1 MAQATVK
8 DTTGYVNYVYNI
20 SARGTTEVAS
30 QLLGLSGM
38 ATNILGQLAFQTNSY
53 ISTTEGALLSM
64 GVIATAG
71 LTKAT
76 QQAMEFDQALS
87 TIGAIS
93 GQTRGEV
100 TKLGDDA
107 MAMSNKFGVA
117 VSEMTEGME
126 SLARAGVSQGNMT
139 AILEEAMGLSKLE
152 GLTLDTAINDLI
164 STTNLLDTQGLDSSS
179 TEYADAVR
187 YQNQKITA
195 TSEAA
200 PIGAQDIIHTLEH
213 IGGYASSTN
222 LDQDDLYAVIAQL
235 GSKGTKSEMAG
246 TSLRAFIAAGQK
258 DTAQRALNRIGLNV
272 KDLWKNDDTIMSITD
287 MKDVLDEA
295 MESRGYTQQEKLEF
309 YSDFAGYKQANQI
322 MKIDT
327 QSAREFKEKIDHSW
341 NMGQK
346 IAQVIG
352 TAETHVQGLIQAG
365 TNLLTKVGE
374 PFLPI
379 ISTIA
384 VTLKTGIDI
393 INAIPGSNLIIAG
406 GLILVSVK
414 AISTIFNK
422 IAPQILAAKGNI
434 GSMREFFDSIVKSL
448 KESYTLI
455 KNINNTDWI
464 KRQAHINEVNHITND
479 DKMRYWQD
487 QTGKKLYG
495 MTDVYRLEKE
505 HGFKNNQ
512 KYIDWKMRENYKTK
526 KSRNERNETQNEPT
540 GTTESSNNRK
550 NNKKSDCCDSII
562 QVMKEGF
569 INQISNANTIKD
581 RVVDIYGF
589 LSNSAID
596 KSVIDDLKTNIFSV
610 YVTNMGD
617 SGSSGGGSQDSKSV
631 DSSKSNTRTSSSSP
645 KSGTKLFTKGR
656 LDQAKVDKFIDDF
669 HVNFGFDTS
678 TNEGR
683 KTQEMLNNYAKD
695 ILRDNFK
702 HHRNKL
708 TGQKREVLQKI
719 IDNEKKAED
728 QPYRRSVTTLGA
740 EKFDSI
746 LASYSNAK
754 SYAIEDNA
762 KVYSAEDVAEI
773 PDAFRRSIR
782 YKPENETA
790 DDSLADLGFDYIKPR
805 HSLLDS
811 RKIVKGFDYTK
822 ARDNLRDSGKFFI
835 ALANLGDVNLDD
847 VDMTKSTYRSKIRD
861 QIVSTLKS
869 NDKEKIK
876 KVYYANEKITE
887 ALSTNIG
894 YHYVNDLNTT
904 AREDFMKSVK
914 LESTGNPYIDMVN
927 YFDARNQGKITDTKI
942 EDDLDK
948 IKILGNIVY
957 ADKDKMN
964 INSEYPYRRDLG
976 KGPNIKNQVNAGIEK
991 ALKMQGTKGYG
1002 GIASHIKK
1010 ITDSYVEMA
1019 VRDDILEMQKEM
1031 EKETGEKVS
1040 ISDVIK
1046 ATPSLVSPNRF
1057 KINHRVYDDIGK
1069 ESPDLLNKE
1078 DTIYNGLRA
1087 LHNKNIGGNEEYR
1100 NRTFG
1105 ENDFGQLERFKLV
1118 FADEKPGVYYEKER
1132 EELSNLSFQSLLA
1145 LIQPPEITKA
1155 AEDIGP
1161 KTIGGN
1167 NTGTKNVGV
1176 AEVRNLPYL
1185 FEGTPIQNM
1194 GMRLPTHGAKM
1205 DNTAVMGTA
1214 YISPESALGDF
1225 NPKIIKDD
1233 TGEPVAQEVEVLK
1246 GFIRN
1251 DRGRYHEA
1259 TNWALTQSR
1268 NREEMRKRQEVAFG
1282 SIAQNYGISRQ
1293 DIMQMPLTQSQ
1304 KERIEELYGQQDF
1317 VDIKQYIEENGEDA
1331 FKQLRGQMSLHK
1343 FDYDYD
1349 TGKLVDNGE
1358 MFTIKVTPEEY
1369 KRRLKANL
1377 IYKDEGDYG
1386 ILSENKNKKTGE
1398 ETYTIHDFDALHYSY
1413 NDIKRRVLLEDF
1425 VRAKELES
1433 HNDFMTKNGDY
1444 ISEYLGADGPYTV
1457 IPDLVKADKDLQDY
1471 DFYISE
1477 KLSPDDIAE
1486 KLLDAPINQIDTLL
1500 HTIYSYNKKLYNKV
1514 IDSVKTKRIEEQGNI
1529 KEIES
1534 RKEDVRSELERFD
1547 SALNIVDNI
1556 FPNLKNIL
1564 SNKEKK
1570 EYMKLLSESD
1580 RPMDELMVIAQRHGV
1595 NVGGINLDSPENLS
1609 TSLYNDD
1616 DYYNDI
1622 EYDFVDAMNQSE
1634 LPDVTSFDVATVS
1647 DEITAEF
1654 LEALGDTLVYD
1665 TRNLVSPIGQDA
1677 GENRIEKINKI
1688 LNTDINK
1695 DRLKD
1700 YQAVNDYFNIANAMA
1715 LMFGDKKTVIEPI
1728 QDSFLSGIDVSS
1740 FNNIGTNLKNK
1751 TQIGGYEKELIQD
1764 SFLSEID
1771 VSSFNNIGTNL
1782 KNKTHQAINDYSNVA
1797 NAMAFTFGDEDS
1809 FIKTFD
1815 IPNIDIPNI
1824 DPSINA
1830 PKYLDPNLVWKE
1842 TSPGADEEPTVMDV
1856 DHFGMPGMHPD
1867 TFNNMNIFDEKQ
1879 KEIQKYLTKMWNNAF
1894 NAEIEKFDQ
1903 KTWDK
1908 LLELGVD
1915 KETINGV
1922 IYNASMHNRAKHLGN
1937 IEDVTQTHNAP
1948 FVMTEQIRNFINS
1961 FDNQNSNHK
1970 TQVGGY
1976 EKEPTVMDVDEFDA
1990 SKYIYDNFVENFNID
2005 DYNQTTPKKT
2015 PISFAKNIKGETYV
2029 KTLKDVLYDF
2039 TSGIESDKKND
2050 LNNAAEMYTSAKEHD
2065 IGSSDLGLFL
2075 GRALLL
2081 TGKEDDALSEL
2092 LDSQEKSPRA
2102 GILASLIQLQQN
2114 NVEEAVKTLNLVKQQ
2129 HAGNE
2134 KIINE
2139 ANSILS
2145 QILPQDNARKTFPNL
2160 SDDEDY
2166 KKAVGVGPSQ
2176 NIPQPRPDPEH
2187 YDEWLNG
2194 QDNARKT
2201 VIEPMQDSFLSG
2213 IDVSLFNNIGT
2224 DLKNKKQ
2231 VGGYEQGREI
2241 VDNIKQRL
2249 DNFISPKIDK
2259 MYKRFGNHDNSKVSD
2274 KLDDWSGK
2282 LIDATDTLQGFS
2294 VYLKE
2299 ASELF
2304 PPLSIAVLGLEGIIT
2319 TVTKINKG
2327 TQALNSFLDIGD
2339 RLKDG
2344 KQVKILNKVFSSNNN
2359 AGKML
2364 ISATGMVGEAFE
2376 TLTTIFWKFLGPIAL
2391 ITAGLIAIKGAL
2403 DWSYQ
2408 SHQKYLKS
2416 LEEDQKEHRS
2426 KAKGLQRTNENA
2438 QELAR
2443 NNRAPRQQA
2452 ALDRNAQL
2460 AQIRLDNANMTRSHG
2475 AIEITRQKNDTLWGD
2490 YGIAAGL
2497 GKLQGNYESTASEYD
2512 GTTGQVR
2519 RIKEATLANPFSS
2532 EAMNQVSSYYD
2543 ANQLAFGV
2551 MDEYK
2556 DELGKLYDSETSAML
2571 KYHSDDVRGSPEFN
2585 KALDDFVQAT
2595 GITRD
2600 HAKQYLDYMQ
2610 TEHEVDKATQAMQ
2623 AQADQISANTELK
2636 VQAIAFGG
2644 NPADVLGL
2652 NGIEAQQG
2660 AMIKAQA
2667 DMIKMELSGQLW
2679 WKAVWATITTPIKL
2693 ILSPIFIIV
2702 DLLNAIW
2709 SLMTGNIG
2717 GAFESGGR
2725 AASRLNVFGEA
2736 ATYWGAWAE
2745 TEGTDFSAIGQSA
2758 TDSYNRTNYGN
2769 VEQSA
2774 SGGYHP
2780 THYLDANAS
2789 QDRRESVGGGYSG
2802 GQPPRGGY
2810 SDHRESQTHYT
2821 NANRGSYHFM
2831 NSGGGPGEGGGIQF
2845 NPLGAITGLLSSILG
2860 VLVNGLLIGGGIYGI
2875 YKLIKSDFNF
2885 KDLGAGILNTIKDK
2899 GSSLL
2904 YDVFEVDGISSKATD
2919 ILGKFFNLDGIK
2931 KRVSGISAPA
2941 TEDEKGNLTRYG
2953 QLVKAKEDFLAN
2965 NAWGNYLGEKLMPDD
2980 FSDKKRKT
2988 MNKKDRDYLNKRY
3001 GLGFDFDER
3010 DELGRRKY
3018 RTAKQK
3024 NKAIR
3029 QKLDSQG
3036 VEWDDAMSDLH
3047 NNRYM
3052 GKSLKDRVTNT
3063 VRSYA
3068 DPWREYLG
3076 NQYETRKQNFKD
3088 NVNGYV
3094 GGLQEEAERYR
3105 AGDIREEDLSD
3116 GARLYARGLDI
3127 KDQIFGKASQT
3138 DFSALINNPA
3148 EFLSD
3153 PRNIEKMG
3161 KDIYSNYKNKY
3172 QKAKEDPAAQEE
3184 YDWYKE
3190 GGAMRFMD
3198 LSRENKIRA
3207 IGDKLSGIKTGMFGM
3222 EEGESVREMLKN
3234 PERTI
3239 EVLQNARKSIQ
3250 ENGWME
3256 SLGLDEDFGVSDA
3269 VKDKVSGFFDKIKE
3283 GAEEGIDDDEK
3294 GGNGGLIER
3303 AKKKLAG
3310 LFGFGKEEETPES
3323 EPTTAD
3329 KDPNSLKN
3337 IIKNK
3342 DKDPKAYAKYLEMNK
3357 ADHDVGAPLL
3367 GNEERYSVLG
3377 GEKPDELANMSYKE
3391 RIQYMKD
3398 QAEITKARMGDPFIK
3413 EETPGAVAEEPSIMD
3428 IADTYS
3434 LSDIADNFGM
3444 NKGGSIGDII
3454 DKVGGGKKNPLSK
3467 IGQKGKGALGKL
3479 GGKKGIGGLAK
3490 GGVGKLAKGGIG
3502 KAVSGIGGKAVSK
3515 IGSKLASKG
3524 IAQIGSKVLGGALI
3538 ASGIGAPLGLLLE
3551 SPIGGMLIEGA
3562 MDLGGKALGAIGGA
3576 ASGLLGG
3583 IGGLLGFGK
3592 KTHYQQAGGKGMNP
3606 LGMMMPGIGLAG
3618 AIAGGVGSLFGGN
3631 THNMGAAGNVG
3642 LMKMISPLTMGV
3654 GLLGSIFKNNRDHKN
3669 QSTSIG
3675 DLAKNILKNLIDG
3688 NKEKSNNNSSGGNIT
3703 IQNINI
3709 NTADDPEA
3717 IKAMFLELLIEL
3729 QEQVNPRIVSRTVG
3743 QSPTNSSTT
3752 TDTSLTDTSTTD
3764 TSTTNE
3770 NQNNNGT
3777 NT

>member
-71 LTKAT
+71 FTKAT

-352 TAETHVQGLIQAG
+352 TAETHVQGLMQAG

-393 INAIPGSNLIIAG
+393 INAIPGSNLVIAG

-512 KYIDWKMRENYKTK
+512 EYIDWKMRENYKTK

-540 GTTESSNNRK
+540 GATESSNNRK

-569 INQISNANTIKD
+569 VNQISNANTIKD
-581 RVVDIYGF
+581 RVIDIYGF

-596 KSVIDDLKTNIFSV
+596 KSIIDDLKTNIFSV

-631 DSSKSNTRTSSSSP
+631 DSSKSNTQTSSSSP

-669 HVNFGFDTS
+669 DVDFGFDQS

-728 QPYRRSVTTLGA
+728 QPYRRSVNTLGV

-746 LASYSNAK
+746 LASHS
-754 SYAIEDNA
+754 DA
-762 KVYSAEDVAEI
+762 KVYSAEDLAEM

-782 YKPENETA
+782 YKSENETA
-790 DDSLADLGFDYIKPR
+790 DDSLADLGSDYIKPGDK
-805 HSLLDS
+805 LLDNS
-811 RKIVKGFDYTK
+811 KSVIGFDYTK

-847 VDMTKSTYRSKIRD
+847 VNMDDSTYRSQIRD

-876 KVYYANEKITE
+876 KVFNANEKITE

-894 YHYVNDLNTT
+894 YHYVNDLSTD

-964 INSEYPYRRDLG
+964 INSEYPYRRDWG

-1002 GIASHIKK
+1002 GIGSYIKK
-1010 ITDSYVEMA
+1010 ITDTYVEMA
-1019 VRDDILEMQKEM
+1019 VQDDILEMQKEM
-1031 EKETGEKVS
+1031 EKETGKKVS

-1046 ATPSLVSPNRF
+1046 ATPSLAYPNRF

-1105 ENDFGQLERFKLV
+1105 ENDFGQLEHFKLV

-1225 NPKIIKDD
+1225 NSKIIKDD

-1282 SIAQNYGISRQ
+1282 SIAQKYGISRQ

-1358 MFTIKVTPEEY
+1358 MFTIKVTPQEY
-1369 KRRLKANL
+1369 KKRLKANL

-1386 ILSENKNKKTGE
+1386 ILSVNKNKKTGE

-1413 NDIKRRVLLEDF
+1413 NDIKRRVLLEDV

-1457 IPDLVKADKDLQDY
+1457 IPDLVKANKDLQDY
-1471 DFYISE
+1471 NFNISE

-1486 KLLDAPINQIDTLL
+1486 ELLDAPINQIDTLL

-1514 IDSVKTKRIEEQGNI
+1514 IDSVKTKRIEEQSNI
-1529 KEIES
+1529 KKIES

-1547 SALNIVDNI
+1547 NALNIVDNI

-1595 NVGGINLDSPENLS
+1595 NVGGINSDSPENLS
-1609 TSLYNDD
+1609 TSLYNND
-1616 DYYNDI
+1616 DYNNDI
-1622 EYDFVDAMNQSE
+1622 EYDFIDAMNQSE
-1634 LPDVTSFDVATVS
+1634 LPDVTIFDVATVS

-1654 LEALGDTLVYD
+1654 LEALNDTLVYD

-1700 YQAVNDYFNIANAMA
+1700 YQATNDYFNVKNAMA
-1715 LMFGDKKTVIEPI
+1715 FTFGDKKTVIEPM

-1751 TQIGGYEKELIQD
+1751 TQIGGYEKELMQD
-1764 SFLSEID
+1764 SFLSGID

-1782 KNKTHQAINDYSNVA
+1782 
-1797 NAMAFTFGDEDS
+1797 
-1809 FIKTFD
+1809 
-1815 IPNIDIPNI
+1815 
-1824 DPSINA
+1824 
-1830 PKYLDPNLVWKE
+1830 
-1842 TSPGADEEPTVMDV
+1842 
-1856 DHFGMPGMHPD
+1856 
-1867 TFNNMNIFDEKQ
+1867 
-1879 KEIQKYLTKMWNNAF
+1879 
-1894 NAEIEKFDQ
+1894 
-1903 KTWDK
+1903 
-1908 LLELGVD
+1908 
-1915 KETINGV
+1915 
-1922 IYNASMHNRAKHLGN
+1922 
-1937 IEDVTQTHNAP
+1937 
-1948 FVMTEQIRNFINS
+1948 
-1961 FDNQNSNHK
+1961 NHK

-1976 EKEPTVMDVDEFDA
+1976 EKEPTVMDIDEFDA
-1990 SKYIYDNFVENFNID
+1990 SAYIYDNFVKNFNID

-2029 KTLKDVLYDF
+2029 KILKDMLYDF
-2039 TSGIESDKKND
+2039 KAGIASDKKNNF
-2050 LNNAAEMYTSAKEHD
+2050 NNAVKMYTNAKEYD

-2145 QILPQDNARKTFPNL
+2145 QILPQDNARKTFTNL

-2187 YDEWLNG
+2187 YDELLNG

-2274 KLDDWSGK
+2274 KLGDWSGK
-2282 LIDATDTLQGFS
+2282 LTDATDTLQGFS

-2327 TQALNSFLDIGD
+2327 TQALNSFLSIGD
-2339 RLKDG
+2339 RLKSG
-2344 KQVKILNKVFSSNNN
+2344 EQIKILNKVFSSNNN

-2364 ISATGMVGEAFE
+2364 MSATGMVGEAFE
-2376 TLTTIFWKFLGPIAL
+2376 TLTTIFWEFLGPIAL

-2416 LEEDQKEHRS
+2416 LEEDQKEYRS
-2426 KAKGLQRTNENA
+2426 KAKGLQTTNENA

-2532 EAMNQVSSYYD
+2532 DAMNQVSSYYD

-2585 KALDDFVQAT
+2585 KALDDFVEAT

-2774 SGGYHP
+2774 LGGYHP

-2845 NPLGAITGLLSSILG
+2845 NPLGTITGLLSSILG

-3283 GAEEGIDDDEK
+3283 GAEEGIDDDDKK

-3398 QAEITKARMGDPFIK
+3398 QAEIAKVRMGDPFIK

-3454 DKVGGGKKNPLSK
+3454 DKVGGGKKSPLSK
-3467 IGQKGKGALGKL
+3467 IGQKGKEVLGKS

-3592 KTHYQQAGGKGMNP
+3592 KTHYQQAGGRGMNP

-3618 AIAGGVGSLFGGN
+3618 AIAGGIGSLFGGN

-3642 LMKMISPLTMGV
+3642 LMKMINPLTMGV
-3654 GLLGSIFKNNRDHKN
+3654 GLLDSIFRNNKDHKN

-3743 QSPTNSSTT
+3743 QSPNNSSTT

>member
-1 MAQATVK
+1 MGEDEYTLGHGQIFIELSRDDENKTAE
-8 DTTGYVNYVYNI
+8 I
-20 SARGTTEVAS
+20 
-30 QLLGLSGM
+30 LL
-38 ATNILGQLAFQTNSY
+38 
-53 ISTTEGALLSM
+53 
-64 GVIATAG
+64 
-71 LTKAT
+71 LT
-76 QQAMEFDQALS
+76 
-87 TIGAIS
+87 
-93 GQTRGEV
+93 
-100 TKLGDDA
+100 
-107 MAMSNKFGVA
+107 
-117 VSEMTEGME
+117 
-126 SLARAGVSQGNMT
+126 
-139 AILEEAMGLSKLE
+139 
-152 GLTLDTAINDLI
+152 NDLI
-164 STTNLLDTQGLDSSS
+164 
-179 TEYADAVR
+179 
-187 YQNQKITA
+187 
-195 TSEAA
+195 
-200 PIGAQDIIHTLEH
+200 
-213 IGGYASSTN
+213 
-222 LDQDDLYAVIAQL
+222 
-235 GSKGTKSEMAG
+235 
-246 TSLRAFIAAGQK
+246 
-258 DTAQRALNRIGLNV
+258 
-272 KDLWKNDDTIMSITD
+272 
-287 MKDVLDEA
+287 
-295 MESRGYTQQEKLEF
+295 
-309 YSDFAGYKQANQI
+309 
-322 MKIDT
+322 
-327 QSAREFKEKIDHSW
+327 
-341 NMGQK
+341 
-346 IAQVIG
+346 
-352 TAETHVQGLIQAG
+352 
-365 TNLLTKVGE
+365 
-374 PFLPI
+374 
-379 ISTIA
+379 
-384 VTLKTGIDI
+384 
-393 INAIPGSNLIIAG
+393 
-406 GLILVSVK
+406 
-414 AISTIFNK
+414 
-422 IAPQILAAKGNI
+422 
-434 GSMREFFDSIVKSL
+434 
-448 KESYTLI
+448 
-455 KNINNTDWI
+455 
-464 KRQAHINEVNHITND
+464 
-479 DKMRYWQD
+479 
-487 QTGKKLYG
+487 
-495 MTDVYRLEKE
+495 
-505 HGFKNNQ
+505 
-512 KYIDWKMRENYKTK
+512 
-526 KSRNERNETQNEPT
+526 
-540 GTTESSNNRK
+540 
-550 NNKKSDCCDSII
+550 
-562 QVMKEGF
+562 
-569 INQISNANTIKD
+569 
-581 RVVDIYGF
+581 
-589 LSNSAID
+589 
-596 KSVIDDLKTNIFSV
+596 
-610 YVTNMGD
+610 
-617 SGSSGGGSQDSKSV
+617 
-631 DSSKSNTRTSSSSP
+631 
-645 KSGTKLFTKGR
+645 
-656 LDQAKVDKFIDDF
+656 
-669 HVNFGFDTS
+669 
-678 TNEGR
+678 
-683 KTQEMLNNYAKD
+683 
-695 ILRDNFK
+695 
-702 HHRNKL
+702 
-708 TGQKREVLQKI
+708 
-719 IDNEKKAED
+719 
-728 QPYRRSVTTLGA
+728 
-740 EKFDSI
+740 
-746 LASYSNAK
+746 
-754 SYAIEDNA
+754 
-762 KVYSAEDVAEI
+762 
-773 PDAFRRSIR
+773 
-782 YKPENETA
+782 
-790 DDSLADLGFDYIKPR
+790 
-805 HSLLDS
+805 
-811 RKIVKGFDYTK
+811 
-822 ARDNLRDSGKFFI
+822 
-835 ALANLGDVNLDD
+835 
-847 VDMTKSTYRSKIRD
+847 
-861 QIVSTLKS
+861 
-869 NDKEKIK
+869 
-876 KVYYANEKITE
+876 
-887 ALSTNIG
+887 
-894 YHYVNDLNTT
+894 
-904 AREDFMKSVK
+904 
-914 LESTGNPYIDMVN
+914 
-927 YFDARNQGKITDTKI
+927 
-942 EDDLDK
+942 
-948 IKILGNIVY
+948 
-957 ADKDKMN
+957 
-964 INSEYPYRRDLG
+964 
-976 KGPNIKNQVNAGIEK
+976 
-991 ALKMQGTKGYG
+991 
-1002 GIASHIKK
+1002 
-1010 ITDSYVEMA
+1010 
-1019 VRDDILEMQKEM
+1019 
-1031 EKETGEKVS
+1031 
-1040 ISDVIK
+1040 
-1046 ATPSLVSPNRF
+1046 
-1057 KINHRVYDDIGK
+1057 
-1069 ESPDLLNKE
+1069 
-1078 DTIYNGLRA
+1078 
-1087 LHNKNIGGNEEYR
+1087 
-1100 NRTFG
+1100 
-1105 ENDFGQLERFKLV
+1105 
-1118 FADEKPGVYYEKER
+1118 
-1132 EELSNLSFQSLLA
+1132 
-1145 LIQPPEITKA
+1145 
-1155 AEDIGP
+1155 
-1161 KTIGGN
+1161 
-1167 NTGTKNVGV
+1167 
-1176 AEVRNLPYL
+1176 
-1185 FEGTPIQNM
+1185 
-1194 GMRLPTHGAKM
+1194 
-1205 DNTAVMGTA
+1205 
-1214 YISPESALGDF
+1214 
-1225 NPKIIKDD
+1225 
-1233 TGEPVAQEVEVLK
+1233 
-1246 GFIRN
+1246 
-1251 DRGRYHEA
+1251 
-1259 TNWALTQSR
+1259 
-1268 NREEMRKRQEVAFG
+1268 
-1282 SIAQNYGISRQ
+1282 
-1293 DIMQMPLTQSQ
+1293 
-1304 KERIEELYGQQDF
+1304 
-1317 VDIKQYIEENGEDA
+1317 
-1331 FKQLRGQMSLHK
+1331 
-1343 FDYDYD
+1343 
-1349 TGKLVDNGE
+1349 
-1358 MFTIKVTPEEY
+1358 
-1369 KRRLKANL
+1369 
-1377 IYKDEGDYG
+1377 
-1386 ILSENKNKKTGE
+1386 
-1398 ETYTIHDFDALHYSY
+1398 
-1413 NDIKRRVLLEDF
+1413 
-1425 VRAKELES
+1425 
-1433 HNDFMTKNGDY
+1433 
-1444 ISEYLGADGPYTV
+1444 
-1457 IPDLVKADKDLQDY
+1457 
-1471 DFYISE
+1471 
-1477 KLSPDDIAE
+1477 
-1486 KLLDAPINQIDTLL
+1486 
-1500 HTIYSYNKKLYNKV
+1500 
-1514 IDSVKTKRIEEQGNI
+1514 
-1529 KEIES
+1529 
-1534 RKEDVRSELERFD
+1534 
-1547 SALNIVDNI
+1547 
-1556 FPNLKNIL
+1556 
-1564 SNKEKK
+1564 
-1570 EYMKLLSESD
+1570 
-1580 RPMDELMVIAQRHGV
+1580 
-1595 NVGGINLDSPENLS
+1595 
-1609 TSLYNDD
+1609 
-1616 DYYNDI
+1616 
-1622 EYDFVDAMNQSE
+1622 
-1634 LPDVTSFDVATVS
+1634 
-1647 DEITAEF
+1647 
-1654 LEALGDTLVYD
+1654 
-1665 TRNLVSPIGQDA
+1665 
-1677 GENRIEKINKI
+1677 
-1688 LNTDINK
+1688 
-1695 DRLKD
+1695 
-1700 YQAVNDYFNIANAMA
+1700 
-1715 LMFGDKKTVIEPI
+1715 
-1728 QDSFLSGIDVSS
+1728 
-1740 FNNIGTNLKNK
+1740 
-1751 TQIGGYEKELIQD
+1751 KELID
-1764 SFLSEID
+1764 NPLID
-1771 VSSFNNIGTNL
+1771 DNIKQSLNNI
-1782 KNKTHQAINDYSNVA
+1782 
-1797 NAMAFTFGDEDS
+1797 
-1809 FIKTFD
+1809 
-1815 IPNIDIPNI
+1815 
-1824 DPSINA
+1824 
-1830 PKYLDPNLVWKE
+1830 
-1842 TSPGADEEPTVMDV
+1842 
-1856 DHFGMPGMHPD
+1856 
-1867 TFNNMNIFDEKQ
+1867 Q
-1879 KEIQKYLTKMWNNAF
+1879 KDME
-1894 NAEIEKFDQ
+1894 
-1903 KTWDK
+1903 
-1908 LLELGVD
+1908 
-1915 KETINGV
+1915 
-1922 IYNASMHNRAKHLGN
+1922 
-1937 IEDVTQTHNAP
+1937 
-1948 FVMTEQIRNFINS
+1948 
-1961 FDNQNSNHK
+1961 
-1970 TQVGGY
+1970 
-1976 EKEPTVMDVDEFDA
+1976 
-1990 SKYIYDNFVENFNID
+1990 
-2005 DYNQTTPKKT
+2005 
-2015 PISFAKNIKGETYV
+2015 
-2029 KTLKDVLYDF
+2029 
-2039 TSGIESDKKND
+2039 
-2050 LNNAAEMYTSAKEHD
+2050 
-2065 IGSSDLGLFL
+2065 
-2075 GRALLL
+2075 
-2081 TGKEDDALSEL
+2081 
-2092 LDSQEKSPRA
+2092 
-2102 GILASLIQLQQN
+2102 
-2114 NVEEAVKTLNLVKQQ
+2114 
-2129 HAGNE
+2129 
-2134 KIINE
+2134 
-2139 ANSILS
+2139 
-2145 QILPQDNARKTFPNL
+2145 
-2160 SDDEDY
+2160 
-2166 KKAVGVGPSQ
+2166 Q
-2176 NIPQPRPDPEH
+2176 NIPTPRPDPEH
-2187 YDEWLNG
+2187 YDELLKAK
-2194 QDNARKT
+2194 DNARKT

-2274 KLDDWSGK
+2274 KLGDWSGK
-2282 LIDATDTLQGFS
+2282 LTDATDTLQGFS

-2327 TQALNSFLDIGD
+2327 TQALNSFLNIGD
-2339 RLKDG
+2339 KLKSG
-2344 KQVKILNKVFSSNNN
+2344 KQIKILNKVFSSKNN

-2376 TLTTIFWKFLGPIAL
+2376 TLTTIFWEFLGPIAL

-2490 YGIAAGL
+2490 YGISAGL
-2497 GKLQGNYESTASEYD
+2497 SKLQGNYESTASEYD

-2585 KALDDFVQAT
+2585 KALDDFVEAT

-2745 TEGTDFSAIGQSA
+2745 TEGTDFNAIGQSA

-2780 THYLDANAS
+2780 THYLDANAN
-2789 QDRRESVGGGYSG
+2789 QDRKESVGGGYSG

-2810 SDHRESQTHYT
+2810 FDYRESQTHYA

-2831 NSGGGPGEGGGIQF
+2831 NSGGGPGESGGIQF
-2845 NPLGAITGLLSSILG
+2845 NPLGTITGLLSSILG

-2904 YDVFEVDGISSKATD
+2904 YDVFEVDGISGKATD

-3063 VRSYA
+3063 VSSYA

-3283 GAEEGIDDDEK
+3283 GAEEGIDDDDKK

-3398 QAEITKARMGDPFIK
+3398 QAEIAKVRMGDPFIK

-3454 DKVGGGKKNPLSK
+3454 DKVGGGKKSPLSK
-3467 IGQKGKGALGKL
+3467 IGQKRKGALGKL

-3592 KTHYQQAGGKGMNP
+3592 KTHYQQAGGRGMNP

-3618 AIAGGVGSLFGGN
+3618 AIAGGIGSLFGGN

-3642 LMKMISPLTMGV
+3642 LMKMINPLTMGV
-3654 GLLGSIFKNNRDHKN
+3654 GLLDSIFRNNKDHKN

-3675 DLAKNILKNLIDG
+3675 DLAKKKKKNLIDG

>member
-1 MAQATVK
+1 M
-8 DTTGYVNYVYNI
+8 DTN
-20 SARGTTEVAS
+20 
-30 QLLGLSGM
+30 
-38 ATNILGQLAFQTNSY
+38 
-53 ISTTEGALLSM
+53 
-64 GVIATAG
+64 
-71 LTKAT
+71 
-76 QQAMEFDQALS
+76 
-87 TIGAIS
+87 
-93 GQTRGEV
+93 
-100 TKLGDDA
+100 
-107 MAMSNKFGVA
+107 
-117 VSEMTEGME
+117 
-126 SLARAGVSQGNMT
+126 
-139 AILEEAMGLSKLE
+139 
-152 GLTLDTAINDLI
+152 
-164 STTNLLDTQGLDSSS
+164 
-179 TEYADAVR
+179 
-187 YQNQKITA
+187 
-195 TSEAA
+195 
-200 PIGAQDIIHTLEH
+200 
-213 IGGYASSTN
+213 
-222 LDQDDLYAVIAQL
+222 
-235 GSKGTKSEMAG
+235 
-246 TSLRAFIAAGQK
+246 
-258 DTAQRALNRIGLNV
+258 
-272 KDLWKNDDTIMSITD
+272 
-287 MKDVLDEA
+287 
-295 MESRGYTQQEKLEF
+295 
-309 YSDFAGYKQANQI
+309 
-322 MKIDT
+322 
-327 QSAREFKEKIDHSW
+327 
-341 NMGQK
+341 
-346 IAQVIG
+346 
-352 TAETHVQGLIQAG
+352 
-365 TNLLTKVGE
+365 
-374 PFLPI
+374 
-379 ISTIA
+379 
-384 VTLKTGIDI
+384 
-393 INAIPGSNLIIAG
+393 
-406 GLILVSVK
+406 
-414 AISTIFNK
+414 
-422 IAPQILAAKGNI
+422 
-434 GSMREFFDSIVKSL
+434 
-448 KESYTLI
+448 
-455 KNINNTDWI
+455 
-464 KRQAHINEVNHITND
+464 
-479 DKMRYWQD
+479 
-487 QTGKKLYG
+487 
-495 MTDVYRLEKE
+495 
-505 HGFKNNQ
+505 
-512 KYIDWKMRENYKTK
+512 
-526 KSRNERNETQNEPT
+526 
-540 GTTESSNNRK
+540 
-550 NNKKSDCCDSII
+550 
-562 QVMKEGF
+562 
-569 INQISNANTIKD
+569 
-581 RVVDIYGF
+581 
-589 LSNSAID
+589 
-596 KSVIDDLKTNIFSV
+596 
-610 YVTNMGD
+610 
-617 SGSSGGGSQDSKSV
+617 
-631 DSSKSNTRTSSSSP
+631 
-645 KSGTKLFTKGR
+645 
-656 LDQAKVDKFIDDF
+656 
-669 HVNFGFDTS
+669 
-678 TNEGR
+678 
-683 KTQEMLNNYAKD
+683 
-695 ILRDNFK
+695 
-702 HHRNKL
+702 
-708 TGQKREVLQKI
+708 
-719 IDNEKKAED
+719 
-728 QPYRRSVTTLGA
+728 
-740 EKFDSI
+740 
-746 LASYSNAK
+746 
-754 SYAIEDNA
+754 
-762 KVYSAEDVAEI
+762 
-773 PDAFRRSIR
+773 
-782 YKPENETA
+782 
-790 DDSLADLGFDYIKPR
+790 
-805 HSLLDS
+805 
-811 RKIVKGFDYTK
+811 
-822 ARDNLRDSGKFFI
+822 
-835 ALANLGDVNLDD
+835 
-847 VDMTKSTYRSKIRD
+847 
-861 QIVSTLKS
+861 
-869 NDKEKIK
+869 
-876 KVYYANEKITE
+876 
-887 ALSTNIG
+887 
-894 YHYVNDLNTT
+894 
-904 AREDFMKSVK
+904 
-914 LESTGNPYIDMVN
+914 
-927 YFDARNQGKITDTKI
+927 
-942 EDDLDK
+942 
-948 IKILGNIVY
+948 
-957 ADKDKMN
+957 
-964 INSEYPYRRDLG
+964 
-976 KGPNIKNQVNAGIEK
+976 
-991 ALKMQGTKGYG
+991 
-1002 GIASHIKK
+1002 
-1010 ITDSYVEMA
+1010 
-1019 VRDDILEMQKEM
+1019 
-1031 EKETGEKVS
+1031 
-1040 ISDVIK
+1040 
-1046 ATPSLVSPNRF
+1046 
-1057 KINHRVYDDIGK
+1057 
-1069 ESPDLLNKE
+1069 
-1078 DTIYNGLRA
+1078 
-1087 LHNKNIGGNEEYR
+1087 
-1100 NRTFG
+1100 
-1105 ENDFGQLERFKLV
+1105 
-1118 FADEKPGVYYEKER
+1118 
-1132 EELSNLSFQSLLA
+1132 
-1145 LIQPPEITKA
+1145 
-1155 AEDIGP
+1155 
-1161 KTIGGN
+1161 
-1167 NTGTKNVGV
+1167 
-1176 AEVRNLPYL
+1176 
-1185 FEGTPIQNM
+1185 
-1194 GMRLPTHGAKM
+1194 
-1205 DNTAVMGTA
+1205 
-1214 YISPESALGDF
+1214 
-1225 NPKIIKDD
+1225 
-1233 TGEPVAQEVEVLK
+1233 
-1246 GFIRN
+1246 
-1251 DRGRYHEA
+1251 
-1259 TNWALTQSR
+1259 
-1268 NREEMRKRQEVAFG
+1268 
-1282 SIAQNYGISRQ
+1282 
-1293 DIMQMPLTQSQ
+1293 
-1304 KERIEELYGQQDF
+1304 
-1317 VDIKQYIEENGEDA
+1317 
-1331 FKQLRGQMSLHK
+1331 
-1343 FDYDYD
+1343 
-1349 TGKLVDNGE
+1349 
-1358 MFTIKVTPEEY
+1358 
-1369 KRRLKANL
+1369 
-1377 IYKDEGDYG
+1377 
-1386 ILSENKNKKTGE
+1386 
-1398 ETYTIHDFDALHYSY
+1398 
-1413 NDIKRRVLLEDF
+1413 
-1425 VRAKELES
+1425 
-1433 HNDFMTKNGDY
+1433 
-1444 ISEYLGADGPYTV
+1444 
-1457 IPDLVKADKDLQDY
+1457 
-1471 DFYISE
+1471 
-1477 KLSPDDIAE
+1477 
-1486 KLLDAPINQIDTLL
+1486 
-1500 HTIYSYNKKLYNKV
+1500 
-1514 IDSVKTKRIEEQGNI
+1514 
-1529 KEIES
+1529 
-1534 RKEDVRSELERFD
+1534 
-1547 SALNIVDNI
+1547 
-1556 FPNLKNIL
+1556 
-1564 SNKEKK
+1564 
-1570 EYMKLLSESD
+1570 
-1580 RPMDELMVIAQRHGV
+1580 
-1595 NVGGINLDSPENLS
+1595 
-1609 TSLYNDD
+1609 
-1616 DYYNDI
+1616 
-1622 EYDFVDAMNQSE
+1622 
-1634 LPDVTSFDVATVS
+1634 
-1647 DEITAEF
+1647 
-1654 LEALGDTLVYD
+1654 
-1665 TRNLVSPIGQDA
+1665 
-1677 GENRIEKINKI
+1677 
-1688 LNTDINK
+1688 
-1695 DRLKD
+1695 
-1700 YQAVNDYFNIANAMA
+1700 
-1715 LMFGDKKTVIEPI
+1715 
-1728 QDSFLSGIDVSS
+1728 
-1740 FNNIGTNLKNK
+1740 
-1751 TQIGGYEKELIQD
+1751 
-1764 SFLSEID
+1764 
-1771 VSSFNNIGTNL
+1771 
-1782 KNKTHQAINDYSNVA
+1782 
-1797 NAMAFTFGDEDS
+1797 
-1809 FIKTFD
+1809 
-1815 IPNIDIPNI
+1815 
-1824 DPSINA
+1824 
-1830 PKYLDPNLVWKE
+1830 
-1842 TSPGADEEPTVMDV
+1842 
-1856 DHFGMPGMHPD
+1856 
-1867 TFNNMNIFDEKQ
+1867 
-1879 KEIQKYLTKMWNNAF
+1879 
-1894 NAEIEKFDQ
+1894 
-1903 KTWDK
+1903 
-1908 LLELGVD
+1908 
-1915 KETINGV
+1915 
-1922 IYNASMHNRAKHLGN
+1922 
-1937 IEDVTQTHNAP
+1937 
-1948 FVMTEQIRNFINS
+1948 
-1961 FDNQNSNHK
+1961 
-1970 TQVGGY
+1970 
-1976 EKEPTVMDVDEFDA
+1976 EFDA
-1990 SKYIYDNFVENFNID
+1990 SAYIYDNFVKNFNID

-2029 KTLKDVLYDF
+2029 KTLKDVSYDF
-2039 TSGIESDKKND
+2039 TSGIASDKKND
-2050 LNNAAEMYTSAKEHD
+2050 LNNAVEMYTNAKEYD

-2145 QILPQDNARKTFPNL
+2145 QILPQDNARKTVIDL
-2160 SDDEDY
+2160 SNDEDY

-2187 YDEWLNG
+2187 YDEWLKG
-2194 QDNARKT
+2194 QDNAKKT

-2259 MYKRFGNHDNSKVSD
+2259 MYKRFGDHDNSKVSD

-2282 LIDATDTLQGFS
+2282 LTDATDTLQGFS
-2294 VYLKE
+2294 VYLQE

-2327 TQALNSFLDIGD
+2327 TQALNSFLSIGD
-2339 RLKDG
+2339 KLKSG
-2344 KQVKILNKVFSSNNN
+2344 KQIKFLNKVFSSNNN

-2376 TLTTIFWKFLGPIAL
+2376 TLTTIFWEFLGPIAL

-2416 LEEDQKEHRS
+2416 LEEDQKEYRS
-2426 KAKGLQRTNENA
+2426 KAKGLQTTNENA

-2490 YGIAAGL
+2490 YGISAGL
-2497 GKLQGNYESTASEYD
+2497 SKLQGNYESTASEYD

-2532 EAMNQVSSYYD
+2532 DAMNQVSSYYD

-2789 QDRRESVGGGYSG
+2789 QDRKESVGGGYSG

-2831 NSGGGPGEGGGIQF
+2831 NSGGGPGESGGIQF
-2845 NPLGAITGLLSSILG
+2845 NPLGTITSLLSSILG

-2904 YDVFEVDGISSKATD
+2904 YDVFNVDGISGKATD

-2931 KRVSGISAPA
+2931 KRVSGISGPA

-3052 GKSLKDRVTNT
+3052 GKSLKDRVTST
-3063 VRSYA
+3063 VSSYA

-3269 VKDKVSGFFDKIKE
+3269 VKDKVSGFFEKIKE

-3342 DKDPKAYAKYLEMNK
+3342 DKDPKAYAKYLEMNR

-3398 QAEITKARMGDPFIK
+3398 QAEIAKVRTGDPFIK

-3454 DKVGGGKKNPLSK
+3454 D
-3467 IGQKGKGALGKL
+3467 KL

-3654 GLLGSIFKNNRDHKN
+3654 GLLGSIFRNNKDHKN

-3743 QSPTNSSTT
+3743 QSPNNSSTT

>member
-71 LTKAT
+71 FTKAT

-100 TKLGDDA
+100 TRLGDDA

-179 TEYADAVR
+179 TEYADAVK

-352 TAETHVQGLIQAG
+352 TAETHVQGLMQAG

-512 KYIDWKMRENYKTK
+512 EYIDWKMRENYKTK

-540 GTTESSNNRK
+540 GATESSNNRK

-569 INQISNANTIKD
+569 VNQISNANTIKD
-581 RVVDIYGF
+581 RVIDIYGF

-596 KSVIDDLKTNIFSV
+596 KSIIDDLKTNIFSV

-631 DSSKSNTRTSSSSP
+631 DSSKSNTQTSSSSP

-669 HVNFGFDTS
+669 HVDFGFDQS

-683 KTQEMLNNYAKD
+683 ETQEMLNNYAKD

-702 HHRNKL
+702 YHKNKL

-719 IDNEKKAED
+719 IDNEKKTED
-728 QPYRRSVTTLGA
+728 QPYRRSVNTLGV

-746 LASYSNAK
+746 LASHSG
-754 SYAIEDNA
+754 A
-762 KVYSAEDVAEI
+762 KVYSAEDLAEI

-790 DDSLADLGFDYIKPR
+790 DDSLADLGFDYIKPEDK
-805 HSLLDS
+805 LLDS
-811 RKIVKGFDYTK
+811 SKLVKGFDYTR

-847 VDMTKSTYRSKIRD
+847 VNMDDSTYRSQIRD

-876 KVYYANEKITE
+876 KVYNANEKITE

-964 INSEYPYRRDLG
+964 INSEYPYRRDWG
-976 KGPNIKNQVNAGIEK
+976 KGPNIKNQVDAGIEK
-991 ALKMQGTKGYG
+991 ALKMMGTNGYG
-1002 GIASHIKK
+1002 GIGSYIKE
-1010 ITDSYVEMA
+1010 ITDTYVEMA
-1019 VRDDILEMQKEM
+1019 VQDDILEMQKEM
-1031 EKETGEKVS
+1031 EKETGKKVS

-1046 ATPSLVSPNRF
+1046 ATPSLAYPNRF

-1105 ENDFGQLERFKLV
+1105 ENDFGQLEHFKLV

-1225 NPKIIKDD
+1225 NSKIIKDD

-1282 SIAQNYGISRQ
+1282 SIAQKYGISRQ

-1358 MFTIKVTPEEY
+1358 MFTIKVTPQEY
-1369 KRRLKANL
+1369 KKRLKANL
-1377 IYKDEGDYG
+1377 IYKDEGDHG
-1386 ILSENKNKKTGE
+1386 ILSVNKNKKTGE

-1413 NDIKRRVLLEDF
+1413 NDIKRRVLLEDV

-1457 IPDLVKADKDLQDY
+1457 IPDLVKANKDLQDY
-1471 DFYISE
+1471 NFNISE
-1477 KLSPDDIAE
+1477 NLSPDDIAE

-1514 IDSVKTKRIEEQGNI
+1514 IDSVKTKRIEEQSNI

-1595 NVGGINLDSPENLS
+1595 NVGGINSDSPENLS
-1609 TSLYNDD
+1609 TSLYNND
-1616 DYYNDI
+1616 DYNNDI
-1622 EYDFVDAMNQSE
+1622 EYDFIDAMNQSE
-1634 LPDVTSFDVATVS
+1634 LPDVTIFDVATVS

-1654 LEALGDTLVYD
+1654 LEALDDTLVYD
-1665 TRNLVSPIGQDA
+1665 TRNLVSPVGQDA

-1700 YQAVNDYFNIANAMA
+1700 YQATNDYFNVKNAMA
-1715 LMFGDKKTVIEPI
+1715 FTFGDKKTVIEPI

-1751 TQIGGYEKELIQD
+1751 TQIGGYEKELMQD
-1764 SFLSEID
+1764 SFLSGID
-1771 VSSFNNIGTNL
+1771 VSSFNNISTNL
-1782 KNKTHQAINDYSNVA
+1782 KNKT
-1797 NAMAFTFGDEDS
+1797 
-1809 FIKTFD
+1809 
-1815 IPNIDIPNI
+1815 
-1824 DPSINA
+1824 
-1830 PKYLDPNLVWKE
+1830 
-1842 TSPGADEEPTVMDV
+1842 
-1856 DHFGMPGMHPD
+1856 
-1867 TFNNMNIFDEKQ
+1867 
-1879 KEIQKYLTKMWNNAF
+1879 
-1894 NAEIEKFDQ
+1894 
-1903 KTWDK
+1903 
-1908 LLELGVD
+1908 
-1915 KETINGV
+1915 
-1922 IYNASMHNRAKHLGN
+1922 
-1937 IEDVTQTHNAP
+1937 
-1948 FVMTEQIRNFINS
+1948 QI
-1961 FDNQNSNHK
+1961 
-1970 TQVGGY
+1970 GGY
-1976 EKEPTVMDVDEFDA
+1976 EKEPTVMDIDEFDA
-1990 SKYIYDNFVENFNID
+1990 SAYIYDNFVKNFNID

-2039 TSGIESDKKND
+2039 TSGIASDKKND

-2145 QILPQDNARKTFPNL
+2145 QILPQDNAKKTVIDL
-2160 SDDEDY
+2160 SNDEDY

-2176 NIPQPRPDPEH
+2176 NIPIPRPDREH
-2187 YDEWLNG
+2187 YDERLNG

-2282 LIDATDTLQGFS
+2282 LTDATDTLQGFS

-2327 TQALNSFLDIGD
+2327 TQALNSFLSIGD

-2344 KQVKILNKVFSSNNN
+2344 KEVKFLNKVFSSNNN

-2364 ISATGMVGEAFE
+2364 MSATGMVGEAFE
-2376 TLTTIFWKFLGPIAL
+2376 TLTTIFWEFLGPIAL

-2460 AQIRLDNANMTRSHG
+2460 AQTRLDNANMTRSYG

-2532 EAMNQVSSYYD
+2532 DAMNQVSSYYD

-2585 KALDDFVQAT
+2585 KALDDFVEAT

-2774 SGGYHP
+2774 LGGYHP

-2845 NPLGAITGLLSSILG
+2845 NPLGTITGLLSSILG

-2904 YDVFEVDGISSKATD
+2904 YDVFNVDGISGKATD

-3076 NQYETRKQNFKD
+3076 NQYETRKQNLKD

-3269 VKDKVSGFFDKIKE
+3269 VKDKVSGFFEKIKE

-3398 QAEITKARMGDPFIK
+3398 QAEIAKVRMGDPFIK

-3454 DKVGGGKKNPLSK
+3454 DKVGGGKKSPLSK

-3592 KTHYQQAGGKGMNP
+3592 KTHYQQAGGRGMNP

-3618 AIAGGVGSLFGGN
+3618 AIAGGIGSLFGGN

-3642 LMKMISPLTMGV
+3642 LMKMINPLTMGV
-3654 GLLGSIFKNNRDHKN
+3654 GLLDSIFRNNKDHKN

-3743 QSPTNSSTT
+3743 QSPNNSSTT

>member
-1 MAQATVK
+1 M
-8 DTTGYVNYVYNI
+8 N
-20 SARGTTEVAS
+20 
-30 QLLGLSGM
+30 
-38 ATNILGQLAFQTNSY
+38 
-53 ISTTEGALLSM
+53 
-64 GVIATAG
+64 
-71 LTKAT
+71 
-76 QQAMEFDQALS
+76 
-87 TIGAIS
+87 
-93 GQTRGEV
+93 
-100 TKLGDDA
+100 
-107 MAMSNKFGVA
+107 
-117 VSEMTEGME
+117 
-126 SLARAGVSQGNMT
+126 
-139 AILEEAMGLSKLE
+139 
-152 GLTLDTAINDLI
+152 
-164 STTNLLDTQGLDSSS
+164 
-179 TEYADAVR
+179 
-187 YQNQKITA
+187 
-195 TSEAA
+195 
-200 PIGAQDIIHTLEH
+200 
-213 IGGYASSTN
+213 
-222 LDQDDLYAVIAQL
+222 
-235 GSKGTKSEMAG
+235 
-246 TSLRAFIAAGQK
+246 
-258 DTAQRALNRIGLNV
+258 
-272 KDLWKNDDTIMSITD
+272 
-287 MKDVLDEA
+287 
-295 MESRGYTQQEKLEF
+295 
-309 YSDFAGYKQANQI
+309 
-322 MKIDT
+322 
-327 QSAREFKEKIDHSW
+327 
-341 NMGQK
+341 
-346 IAQVIG
+346 
-352 TAETHVQGLIQAG
+352 
-365 TNLLTKVGE
+365 
-374 PFLPI
+374 
-379 ISTIA
+379 
-384 VTLKTGIDI
+384 
-393 INAIPGSNLIIAG
+393 
-406 GLILVSVK
+406 
-414 AISTIFNK
+414 
-422 IAPQILAAKGNI
+422 
-434 GSMREFFDSIVKSL
+434 
-448 KESYTLI
+448 
-455 KNINNTDWI
+455 
-464 KRQAHINEVNHITND
+464 
-479 DKMRYWQD
+479 
-487 QTGKKLYG
+487 
-495 MTDVYRLEKE
+495 
-505 HGFKNNQ
+505 
-512 KYIDWKMRENYKTK
+512 
-526 KSRNERNETQNEPT
+526 
-540 GTTESSNNRK
+540 
-550 NNKKSDCCDSII
+550 
-562 QVMKEGF
+562 
-569 INQISNANTIKD
+569 
-581 RVVDIYGF
+581 
-589 LSNSAID
+589 
-596 KSVIDDLKTNIFSV
+596 
-610 YVTNMGD
+610 
-617 SGSSGGGSQDSKSV
+617 
-631 DSSKSNTRTSSSSP
+631 
-645 KSGTKLFTKGR
+645 
-656 LDQAKVDKFIDDF
+656 
-669 HVNFGFDTS
+669 
-678 TNEGR
+678 
-683 KTQEMLNNYAKD
+683 
-695 ILRDNFK
+695 
-702 HHRNKL
+702 
-708 TGQKREVLQKI
+708 
-719 IDNEKKAED
+719 
-728 QPYRRSVTTLGA
+728 TLGV

-746 LASYSNAK
+746 LASHS
-754 SYAIEDNA
+754 DA
-762 KVYSAEDVAEI
+762 KVYSAEDLAEM

-782 YKPENETA
+782 YKSENETA
-790 DDSLADLGFDYIKPR
+790 DDSLADLGSDYIKPGDK
-805 HSLLDS
+805 LLDNS
-811 RKIVKGFDYTK
+811 KSVIGFDYTK

-847 VDMTKSTYRSKIRD
+847 VNMDDSTYRSQIRD

-876 KVYYANEKITE
+876 KVFHANEKITE

-894 YHYVNDLNTT
+894 YHYVNDLSTD

-964 INSEYPYRRDLG
+964 IDSEYPYRRDLG
-976 KGPNIKNQVNAGIEK
+976 KGPNIKNQVDAGIEK
-991 ALKMQGTKGYG
+991 ALKMQGTNGYG

-1010 ITDSYVEMA
+1010 ITDTYVEMA

-1031 EKETGEKVS
+1031 EKETGKKVS

-1046 ATPSLVSPNRF
+1046 ATPSLVYPNRF

-1105 ENDFGQLERFKLV
+1105 ENDFGQLEHFKLV
-1118 FADEKPGVYYEKER
+1118 FADKKPGVYYEKER

-1145 LIQPPEITKA
+1145 LIQPPEIIKA

-1167 NTGTKNVGV
+1167 NTGTKNVGI

-1194 GMRLPTHGAKM
+1194 GMRLPTHGAQM

-1225 NPKIIKDD
+1225 NSKIITDP
-1233 TGEPVAQEVEVLK
+1233 TGRPIAQEVEVLK

-1259 TNWALTQSR
+1259 SNWALTQSR
-1268 NREEMRKRQEVAFG
+1268 NREEMRKNQEVAFG
-1282 SIAQNYGISRQ
+1282 TIAQNYGISRQ

-1358 MFTIKVTPEEY
+1358 MFTIKVTPQEY
-1369 KRRLKANL
+1369 KRRLNANL
-1377 IYKDEGDYG
+1377 IYKDEGDSG
-1386 ILSENKNKKTGE
+1386 ILSVNKNKKTGE

-1444 ISEYLGADGPYTV
+1444 ISEYLGATGPYTV
-1457 IPDLVKADKDLQDY
+1457 IPDLVKANKDLQDY
-1471 DFYISE
+1471 NFNISE

-1486 KLLDAPINQIDTLL
+1486 ELLDAPINQIDTLL

-1514 IDSVKTKRIEEQGNI
+1514 IDSLKTKRIEEQSNI
-1529 KEIES
+1529 KKIES

-1570 EYMKLLSESD
+1570 RYMKLLSESD

-1595 NVGGINLDSPENLS
+1595 NVGGINPDSPENLS

-1616 DYYNDI
+1616 DYYKDI
-1622 EYDFVDAMNQSE
+1622 EYDFIDAMNQSE
-1634 LPDVTSFDVATVS
+1634 MSDVTNFDVATVS

-1654 LEALGDTLVYD
+1654 LETLNDTLVYD
-1665 TRNLVSPIGQDA
+1665 TRGFVSSVEQNA
-1677 GENRIEKINKI
+1677 SENRIEKINKI

-1700 YQAVNDYFNIANAMA
+1700 YQAINDYFNVANAMA
-1715 LMFGDKKTVIEPI
+1715 FMFGDKKTVIEPI

-1751 TQIGGYEKELIQD
+1751 TQ
-1764 SFLSEID
+1764 
-1771 VSSFNNIGTNL
+1771 
-1782 KNKTHQAINDYSNVA
+1782 
-1797 NAMAFTFGDEDS
+1797 
-1809 FIKTFD
+1809 
-1815 IPNIDIPNI
+1815 
-1824 DPSINA
+1824 
-1830 PKYLDPNLVWKE
+1830 
-1842 TSPGADEEPTVMDV
+1842 
-1856 DHFGMPGMHPD
+1856 
-1867 TFNNMNIFDEKQ
+1867 
-1879 KEIQKYLTKMWNNAF
+1879 
-1894 NAEIEKFDQ
+1894 
-1903 KTWDK
+1903 
-1908 LLELGVD
+1908 
-1915 KETINGV
+1915 
-1922 IYNASMHNRAKHLGN
+1922 
-1937 IEDVTQTHNAP
+1937 
-1948 FVMTEQIRNFINS
+1948 
-1961 FDNQNSNHK
+1961 
-1970 TQVGGY
+1970 VGGY
-1976 EKEPTVMDVDEFDA
+1976 EKEPIILDDEWSKVDTAARKWYASGDYDRIINTFLGERDAGEDNLSAQLKNWANLVMELNGLKD
-1990 SKYIYDNFVENFNID
+1990 
-2005 DYNQTTPKKT
+2005 PKKLQSFNFKKDN
-2015 PISFAKNIKGETYV
+2015 PIIPPLEQITGETFYPFSKEESEFIEYWRKKLTNPINAIINDTQWGSGGKRHQYDAV
-2029 KTLKDVLYDF
+2029 VGGQIKSGFFFDSDTFGQDPLEDKAKIYREFTHYKLRDLSRYSRGEVPGDKIAMSENGVDITYKQAFDTIMEYMNDQDGLWEDSILYHGGSLL
-2039 TSGIESDKKND
+2039 TSDSNG
-2050 LNNAAEMYTSAKEHD
+2050 
-2065 IGSSDLGLFL
+2065 IGSLDKIMSTSFTKDIAEDFVKHDKDYMTKIYAPQGTQGLYTDNMGEDEYTLGHGQIFIELS
-2075 GRALLL
+2075 RDDENKTAEILLL
-2081 TGKEDDALSEL
+2081 TNDLIKELIDNPLIDDNIK
-2092 LDSQEKSPRA
+2092 Q
-2102 GILASLIQLQQN
+2102 SLNNIQKDM
-2114 NVEEAVKTLNLVKQQ
+2114 E
-2129 HAGNE
+2129 
-2134 KIINE
+2134 
-2139 ANSILS
+2139 
-2145 QILPQDNARKTFPNL
+2145 
-2160 SDDEDY
+2160 
-2166 KKAVGVGPSQ
+2166 Q
-2176 NIPQPRPDPEH
+2176 NIPTPRPDPEH
-2187 YDEWLNG
+2187 HDEWLKG
-2194 QDNARKT
+2194 KDNARKT

-2274 KLDDWSGK
+2274 KLGDWSGK
-2282 LIDATDTLQGFS
+2282 LTDATDTLQGFS

-2327 TQALNSFLDIGD
+2327 TQALNSFLNIGD

-2344 KQVKILNKVFSSNNN
+2344 KRIKFLNKVFSSNNN

-2376 TLTTIFWKFLGPIAL
+2376 TLTTIFWEFLGPIAL

-2416 LEEDQKEHRS
+2416 LEEDQKEYRS

-2460 AQIRLDNANMTRSHG
+2460 AQTRLDNANMTRSHG

-2490 YGIAAGL
+2490 YGISAGL

-2774 SGGYHP
+2774 LGGYHP

-2845 NPLGAITGLLSSILG
+2845 NPLGTITGLLSSILG

-3029 QKLDSQG
+3029 
-3036 VEWDDAMSDLH
+3036 
-3047 NNRYM
+3047 N
-3052 GKSLKDRVTNT
+3052 
-3063 VRSYA
+3063 
-3068 DPWREYLG
+3068 
-3076 NQYETRKQNFKD
+3076 
-3088 NVNGYV
+3088 
-3094 GGLQEEAERYR
+3094 
-3105 AGDIREEDLSD
+3105 
-3116 GARLYARGLDI
+3116 
-3127 KDQIFGKASQT
+3127 
-3138 DFSALINNPA
+3138 
-3148 EFLSD
+3148 EF
-3153 PRNIEKMG
+3153 
-3161 KDIYSNYKNKY
+3161 
-3172 QKAKEDPAAQEE
+3172 
-3184 YDWYKE
+3184 
-3190 GGAMRFMD
+3190 
-3198 LSRENKIRA
+3198 
-3207 IGDKLSGIKTGMFGM
+3207 
-3222 EEGESVREMLKN
+3222 
-3234 PERTI
+3234 
-3239 EVLQNARKSIQ
+3239 
-3250 ENGWME
+3250 
-3256 SLGLDEDFGVSDA
+3256 
-3269 VKDKVSGFFDKIKE
+3269 
-3283 GAEEGIDDDEK
+3283 
-3294 GGNGGLIER
+3294 
-3303 AKKKLAG
+3303 
-3310 LFGFGKEEETPES
+3310 
-3323 EPTTAD
+3323 
-3329 KDPNSLKN
+3329 
-3337 IIKNK
+3337 
-3342 DKDPKAYAKYLEMNK
+3342 
-3357 ADHDVGAPLL
+3357 
-3367 GNEERYSVLG
+3367 
-3377 GEKPDELANMSYKE
+3377 
-3391 RIQYMKD
+3391 
-3398 QAEITKARMGDPFIK
+3398 
-3413 EETPGAVAEEPSIMD
+3413 
-3428 IADTYS
+3428 
-3434 LSDIADNFGM
+3434 
-3444 NKGGSIGDII
+3444 I
-3454 DKVGGGKKNPLSK
+3454 DKSFSYL
-3467 IGQKGKGALGKL
+3467 
-3479 GGKKGIGGLAK
+3479 
-3490 GGVGKLAKGGIG
+3490 
-3502 KAVSGIGGKAVSK
+3502 
-3515 IGSKLASKG
+3515 
-3524 IAQIGSKVLGGALI
+3524 
-3538 ASGIGAPLGLLLE
+3538 
-3551 SPIGGMLIEGA
+3551 
-3562 MDLGGKALGAIGGA
+3562 
-3576 ASGLLGG
+3576 
-3583 IGGLLGFGK
+3583 
-3592 KTHYQQAGGKGMNP
+3592 
-3606 LGMMMPGIGLAG
+3606 
-3618 AIAGGVGSLFGGN
+3618 
-3631 THNMGAAGNVG
+3631 
-3642 LMKMISPLTMGV
+3642 
-3654 GLLGSIFKNNRDHKN
+3654 
-3669 QSTSIG
+3669 
-3675 DLAKNILKNLIDG
+3675 
-3688 NKEKSNNNSSGGNIT
+3688 
-3703 IQNINI
+3703 
-3709 NTADDPEA
+3709 
-3717 IKAMFLELLIEL
+3717 
-3729 QEQVNPRIVSRTVG
+3729 
-3743 QSPTNSSTT
+3743 
-3752 TDTSLTDTSTTD
+3752 
-3764 TSTTNE
+3764 
-3770 NQNNNGT
+3770 
-3777 NT
+3777 

>member
-71 LTKAT
+71 FTKAT

-100 TKLGDDA
+100 TRLGDDA

-139 AILEEAMGLSKLE
+139 TILEEAMGLSKLE

-200 PIGAQDIIHTLEH
+200 PISAQDIIHTLEH

-352 TAETHVQGLIQAG
+352 TAETHVQGLMQAG

-393 INAIPGSNLIIAG
+393 INAIPGSNLVIAG

-422 IAPQILAAKGNI
+422 IVPQIVAAKGNI

-464 KRQAHINEVNHITND
+464 KRQAHINEVNHITDD
-479 DKMRYWQD
+479 DKMRYWQH
-487 QTGKKLYG
+487 QTGKRLYG

-512 KYIDWKMRENYKTK
+512 EYIDWKMRENYKTK

-540 GTTESSNNRK
+540 GATESSNNRK
-550 NNKKSDCCDSII
+550 DNKKSDCCDSII

-569 INQISNANTIKD
+569 VNQISNANTIKD

-596 KSVIDDLKTNIFSV
+596 KSIIDDLKTNIFSV

-617 SGSSGGGSQDSKSV
+617 GESKSSQSDTASQDSK
-631 DSSKSNTRTSSSSP
+631 NTQTSSSSP

-669 HVNFGFDTS
+669 YVDFGFDMS

-708 TGQKREVLQKI
+708 TGKKREVLQKI
-719 IDNEKKAED
+719 IDNEKKAEN
-728 QPYRRSVTTLGA
+728 QPYRRSVNTLGV

-746 LASYSNAK
+746 LASHS
-754 SYAIEDNA
+754 DA
-762 KVYSAEDVAEI
+762 KVYSAEDLAEMH
-773 PDAFRRSIR
+773 DAFRSSIR
-782 YKPENETA
+782 YDSENETA
-790 DDSLADLGFDYIKPR
+790 DDSLADFGFSYSKAMRDSGKSSTVLPNLGFDY
-805 HSLLDS
+805 S
-811 RKIVKGFDYTK
+811 K

-847 VDMTKSTYRSKIRD
+847 VDTNDSKYRSQIRD
-861 QIVSTLKS
+861 KIASTLKS
-869 NDKEKIK
+869 NDNEKIK
-876 KVYYANEKITE
+876 KLYDANKKITE
-887 ALSTNIG
+887 ALRTNIG
-894 YHYVNDLNTT
+894 YHYVNDLSTD

-914 LESTGNPYIDMVN
+914 LEPTDNPYIDMVN
-927 YFDARNQGKITDTKI
+927 YFDARNQGKITGTKI

-964 INSEYPYRRDLG
+964 IDSEYPYRRDLG
-976 KGPNIKNQVNAGIEK
+976 KGPNIKNQVDAGIEK
-991 ALKMQGTKGYG
+991 ALKMQGTNGYG

-1010 ITDSYVEMA
+1010 ITDTYVEMA

-1031 EKETGEKVS
+1031 EKETGKKVS

-1046 ATPSLVSPNRF
+1046 ATPSLVYPNRF

-1105 ENDFGQLERFKLV
+1105 ENDFGQLEHFKLV
-1118 FADEKPGVYYEKER
+1118 FADKKPGVYYEKER
-1132 EELSNLSFQSLLA
+1132 EELSNLSFQRLLA

-1225 NPKIIKDD
+1225 NSKIITDP
-1233 TGEPVAQEVEVLK
+1233 TGRPIAQEVEVLK

-1259 TNWALTQSR
+1259 SNWALTQSR
-1268 NREEMRKRQEVAFG
+1268 NREEMRKNQEVAFG
-1282 SIAQNYGISRQ
+1282 TIAQNYGISRQ

-1331 FKQLRGQMSLHK
+1331 FKQLRGKMSLHK

-1358 MFTIKVTPEEY
+1358 MFTIKVTPQEY
-1369 KRRLKANL
+1369 KRRLDANL
-1377 IYKDEGDYG
+1377 IYKDEGDSG
-1386 ILSENKNKKTGE
+1386 ILSVNKNKKTGE

-1444 ISEYLGADGPYTV
+1444 ISEYLGATGPYTV
-1457 IPDLVKADKDLQDY
+1457 IPDLVKANKDLQDY
-1471 DFYISE
+1471 NFNISE

-1486 KLLDAPINQIDTLL
+1486 ELLDAPINQIDTLL

-1514 IDSVKTKRIEEQGNI
+1514 IDSLKTKRIEEQGNI
-1529 KEIES
+1529 KKIES

-1547 SALNIVDNI
+1547 SALNVVDNI

-1570 EYMKLLSESD
+1570 RYMKLLSESD

-1595 NVGGINLDSPENLS
+1595 NVGGINPDSPENLS

-1616 DYYNDI
+1616 DYYKDV
-1622 EYDFVDAMNQSE
+1622 EYDFIDAMNQSE
-1634 LPDVTSFDVATVS
+1634 LPDVTIFDVATVS

-1654 LEALGDTLVYD
+1654 SEALNDTLVYD
-1665 TRNLVSPIGQDA
+1665 TRGFVSSVEQNA
-1677 GENRIEKINKI
+1677 SENRIEKINKI

-1700 YQAVNDYFNIANAMA
+1700 YQAVNDYFNVANAMA
-1715 LMFGDKKTVIEPI
+1715 FTFGDKKTVIEPI

-1751 TQIGGYEKELIQD
+1751 TQIGGYEKEPIQD
-1764 SFLSEID
+1764 LFLSGID

-1782 KNKTHQAINDYSNVA
+1782 KNKTQIGGYEKEPIILDDELSKVDTAARKWYASGDYDRIIN
-1797 NAMAFTFGDEDS
+1797 T
-1809 FIKTFD
+1809 
-1815 IPNIDIPNI
+1815 
-1824 DPSINA
+1824 
-1830 PKYLDPNLVWKE
+1830 YLGERDAGKDNLSAQLKNWANLVMELNGLKDPKKLQ
-1842 TSPGADEEPTVMDV
+1842 S
-1856 DHFGMPGMHPD
+1856 
-1867 TFNNMNIFDEKQ
+1867 FNFKKDNPI
-1879 KEIQKYLTKMWNNAF
+1879 IPPL
-1894 NAEIEKFDQ
+1894 
-1903 KTWDK
+1903 
-1908 LLELGVD
+1908 
-1915 KETINGV
+1915 
-1922 IYNASMHNRAKHLGN
+1922 
-1937 IEDVTQTHNAP
+1937 
-1948 FVMTEQIRNFINS
+1948 EQITGETFYPFSKEESEFIEYWRKKLTNPI
-1961 FDNQNSNHK
+1961 NNIGTNLNHK

-1976 EKEPTVMDVDEFDA
+1976 EKESTVIDIENDPKSLLLSLLGNKKFKHLSDEDADAMWGIGIDQRLIDEQEMLDIWHAVTVDENPIND
-1990 SKYIYDNFVENFNID
+1990 YLRGNISG
-2005 DYNQTTPKKT
+2005 NTQ
-2015 PISFAKNIKGETYV
+2015 
-2029 KTLKDVLYDF
+2029 LKDTTDFFRGILKHKYSDDTTIETITNDFLNTLSQTQDLVFDSILYRGGVLNTNEDSFGVLSGVSSTTHDKELAKTYQDDNYLIEILAPEDTKGTSYAPDEF
-2039 TSGIESDKKND
+2039 TLDANTPYFELERDEENK
-2050 LNNAAEMYTSAKEHD
+2050 TAK
-2065 IGSSDLGLFL
+2065 I
-2075 GRALLL
+2075 LLL
-2081 TGKEDDALSEL
+2081 TDEMLQLMNSSPILKE
-2092 LDSQEKSPRA
+2092 
-2102 GILASLIQLQQN
+2102 
-2114 NVEEAVKTLNLVKQQ
+2114 LVK
-2129 HAGNE
+2129 NN
-2134 KIINE
+2134 I
-2139 ANSILS
+2139 
-2145 QILPQDNARKTFPNL
+2145 PQDNAK
-2160 SDDEDY
+2160 
-2166 KKAVGVGPSQ
+2166 
-2176 NIPQPRPDPEH
+2176 
-2187 YDEWLNG
+2187 
-2194 QDNARKT
+2194 KT
-2201 VIEPMQDSFLSG
+2201 VIESMQDSFLSG

-2224 DLKNKKQ
+2224 NLKNKTQ
-2231 VGGYEQGREI
+2231 IGGYEQGREI

-2282 LIDATDTLQGFS
+2282 LTDATDTLQGFS
-2294 VYLKE
+2294 VYLQE

-2327 TQALNSFLDIGD
+2327 TQALNSFLNIGD

-2344 KQVKILNKVFSSNNN
+2344 KEIKFLNKVFSPNNN

-2376 TLTTIFWKFLGPIAL
+2376 TLTTIFWEFLGPIAL

-2490 YGIAAGL
+2490 YGISAGL
-2497 GKLQGNYESTASEYD
+2497 SKLQGNYESTASEYD

-2585 KALDDFVQAT
+2585 KALDDFVEAT

-2745 TEGTDFSAIGQSA
+2745 TEGTDFNAIGQSA

-2789 QDRRESVGGGYSG
+2789 QDRRESVGSGYSG

-2810 SDHRESQTHYT
+2810 VDHRESQTHYT

-2831 NSGGGPGEGGGIQF
+2831 NSGGRPGESGGIQF
-2845 NPLGAITGLLSSILG
+2845 NPLGTITGLLSSILG

-2904 YDVFEVDGISSKATD
+2904 YDIFKVDDISGKATD

-2931 KRVSGISAPA
+2931 KRVSGISGPA

-2988 MNKKDRDYLNKRY
+2988 MNEKDRDYLNKRY

-3076 NQYETRKQNFKD
+3076 NQYETRKQNLKD

-3138 DFSALINNPA
+3138 DFGALISNPA

-3161 KDIYSNYKNKY
+3161 KDIYSNYKDKY

-3239 EVLQNARKSIQ
+3239 EVLKNARKSIQ
-3250 ENGWME
+3250 ENGWMK

-3283 GAEEGIDDDEK
+3283 GAEEGIDDDDKK

-3398 QAEITKARMGDPFIK
+3398 QAEIAKVRMGDPFIK

-3454 DKVGGGKKNPLSK
+3454 DKVGGGKKSPLSK

-3631 THNMGAAGNVG
+3631 THNMGAAGNAG
-3642 LMKMISPLTMGV
+3642 LMKMVSPLAMGV

>member
-71 LTKAT
+71 FTKAT

-352 TAETHVQGLIQAG
+352 TAETHVQGLMQAG

-393 INAIPGSNLIIAG
+393 INAIPGSNLVIAG

-422 IAPQILAAKGNI
+422 IVPQILAAKGNI

-479 DKMRYWQD
+479 DKMRYWQHR
-487 QTGKKLYG
+487 TGKRLYG

-512 KYIDWKMRENYKTK
+512 EYIDWKMRENYKTK

-550 NNKKSDCCDSII
+550 DNKKSDCCDSII

-569 INQISNANTIKD
+569 VNQISNANTIKD

-596 KSVIDDLKTNIFSV
+596 KSIIDDLKTNIFSV

-617 SGSSGGGSQDSKSV
+617 GGSSGGGSQDSKSV
-631 DSSKSNTRTSSSSP
+631 GSSKSNTQTSSSSP

-669 HVNFGFDTS
+669 DVDFGFDQS

-683 KTQEMLNNYAKD
+683 KSQEMAVNYAKG
-695 ILRDNFK
+695 ILRYNFK
-702 HHRNKL
+702 YHTNKL

-719 IDNEKKAED
+719 IDNEKKTED
-728 QPYRRSVTTLGA
+728 QPYRRSVNTLGV

-746 LASYSNAK
+746 LASHSG
-754 SYAIEDNA
+754 A

-782 YKPENETA
+782 YKSENKTA
-790 DDSLADLGFDYIKPR
+790 DDSLADLGFDYIKSGDNLR
-805 HSLLDS
+805 DS
-811 RKIVKGFDYTK
+811 RKFVIGFDYSK
-822 ARDNLRDSGKFFI
+822 ARDNLRDSGKFFV

-847 VDMTKSTYRSKIRD
+847 VNMDDSTYRSQIRD

-876 KVYYANEKITE
+876 KVFHANEKITE

-894 YHYVNDLNTT
+894 YHYVNDLSTD

-942 EDDLDK
+942 EEDLDK

-964 INSEYPYRRDLG
+964 INSEYPYRRDWG

-991 ALKMQGTKGYG
+991 ALKMQGTNGYG
-1002 GIASHIKK
+1002 GIASHIKE
-1010 ITDSYVEMA
+1010 ITDTYVEMA
-1019 VRDDILEMQKEM
+1019 VQDDILEMQKEM
-1031 EKETGEKVS
+1031 EKETGKKVS

-1046 ATPSLVSPNRF
+1046 ATPSLVYPNRF

-1105 ENDFGQLERFKLV
+1105 ENDFGQLEHFKLV

-1225 NPKIIKDD
+1225 NSKIIKDD

-1282 SIAQNYGISRQ
+1282 SIAQKYGISRQ

-1331 FKQLRGQMSLHK
+1331 FKQLRGKMSLHK

-1358 MFTIKVTPEEY
+1358 MFTIKVTPQEY
-1369 KRRLKANL
+1369 KKRLKANL

-1386 ILSENKNKKTGE
+1386 ILSVNKNKKTGE

-1413 NDIKRRVLLEDF
+1413 NDIKRRVLLEDV

-1433 HNDFMTKNGDY
+1433 HNDFMTKNSNY
-1444 ISEYLGADGPYTV
+1444 ISEYLGADYLGATGPYTV
-1457 IPDLVKADKDLQDY
+1457 IPDLVKATNKDLQDY
-1471 DFYISE
+1471 NFNISE

-1500 HTIYSYNKKLYNKV
+1500 HTIYSYNKKIYNKV
-1514 IDSVKTKRIEEQGNI
+1514 IDSLKTKRIEEQSNI
-1529 KEIES
+1529 KGIEL

-1547 SALNIVDNI
+1547 NALNVVDNI

-1564 SNKEKK
+1564 SNKEKT

-1595 NVGGINLDSPENLS
+1595 NVGGINPDSPENLS

-1616 DYYNDI
+1616 NYNNDI
-1622 EYDFVDAMNQSE
+1622 EYDFIDAMNQSE
-1634 LPDVTSFDVATVS
+1634 LPDVTFFDVATVS
-1647 DEITAEF
+1647 DEITGEF
-1654 LEALGDTLVYD
+1654 LEALNDTLVYD
-1665 TRNLVSPIGQDA
+1665 TRGLVSSVGQDA

-1715 LMFGDKKTVIEPI
+1715 FTFGDKKVEPI

-1740 FNNIGTNLKNK
+1740 FNNISTNLKNK
-1751 TQIGGYEKELIQD
+1751 TQIGGYEKEPIQD
-1764 SFLSEID
+1764 LFLSGID

-1782 KNKTHQAINDYSNVA
+1782 NNKTQVGGY
-1797 NAMAFTFGDEDS
+1797 E
-1809 FIKTFD
+1809 
-1815 IPNIDIPNI
+1815 
-1824 DPSINA
+1824 
-1830 PKYLDPNLVWKE
+1830 KE
-1842 TSPGADEEPTVMDV
+1842 STVIDV
-1856 DHFGMPGMHPD
+1856 DDFGMPGIHPD
-1867 TFNNMNIFDEKQ
+1867 IFNNMNIFDEKQ

-1908 LLELGVD
+1908 LLELGVN

-1922 IYNASMHNRAKHLGN
+1922 IYNASMHNRAKHNLKN

-1976 EKEPTVMDVDEFDA
+1976 EKEPTVMDIDEFDA
-1990 SKYIYDNFVENFNID
+1990 SAYIYDNFVKNFNID

-2029 KTLKDVLYDF
+2029 KTLKDVSYDF
-2039 TSGIESDKKND
+2039 TSGIASDKKND
-2050 LNNAAEMYTSAKEHD
+2050 LNNAVEMYTSAKEHD

-2145 QILPQDNARKTFPNL
+2145 QILPQDNAKKTVIDL
-2160 SDDEDY
+2160 SNDEDY

-2176 NIPQPRPDPEH
+2176 NIPEPRPDPEH
-2187 YDEWLNG
+2187 YDEWLKG
-2194 QDNARKT
+2194 KDNARKT
-2201 VIEPMQDSFLSG
+2201 VIDLGDEYREKFAGNKKEGSTFYGTETGEIYTEPPWERNNAKKTVIEPIQDSFLSG

-2224 DLKNKKQ
+2224 NLKNKTQ
-2231 VGGYEQGREI
+2231 IGGYEQGREV

-2259 MYKRFGNHDNSKVSD
+2259 MYKRFGNHDNSKVND

-2282 LIDATDTLQGFS
+2282 LTDATDTLQGFS
-2294 VYLKE
+2294 VYLQE

-2319 TVTKINKG
+2319 TVTKLNKG
-2327 TQALNSFLDIGD
+2327 TQALNSFLSIGD
-2339 RLKDG
+2339 RLKSGEKIKFLG
-2344 KQVKILNKVFSSNNN
+2344 KIFSPNNN

-2364 ISATGMVGEAFE
+2364 MSVTGMVGEAFE
-2376 TLTTIFWKFLGPIAL
+2376 TLTTIFWEFLGPIAL

-2460 AQIRLDNANMTRSHG
+2460 AQTRLDNANMIRSHG

-2490 YGIAAGL
+2490 YGISAGL
-2497 GKLQGNYESTASEYD
+2497 SKLQGNYESTASEYD

-2532 EAMNQVSSYYD
+2532 DAMNQVSSYYD

-2789 QDRRESVGGGYSG
+2789 QDRKESVGGGYSG

-2810 SDHRESQTHYT
+2810 VDHRESQTHYT

-2831 NSGGGPGEGGGIQF
+2831 NSGGGPGESGGIQF
-2845 NPLGAITGLLSSILG
+2845 NPLGTITGLLSSILG

-2904 YDVFEVDGISSKATD
+2904 YDIFKVDDISGKATD

-2931 KRVSGISAPA
+2931 KRVSGISGPA

-2988 MNKKDRDYLNKRY
+2988 MNEKDRDYLSKRY
-3001 GLGFDFDER
+3001 GIDISGARTDIQADEMLR
-3010 DELGRRKY
+3010 TELDKQGKWDEAVR
-3018 RTAKQK
+3018 
-3024 NKAIR
+3024 
-3029 QKLDSQG
+3029 
-3036 VEWDDAMSDLH
+3036 DLH
-3047 NNRYM
+3047 NNRYI
-3052 GKSLKDRVTNT
+3052 GSSLKNRVTNT

-3076 NQYETRKQNFKD
+3076 NQYETRKQNLKD

-3094 GGLQEEAERYR
+3094 GGLREEAERYR

-3138 DFSALINNPA
+3138 DFGALINNPA

-3161 KDIYSNYKNKY
+3161 KDIYSNYKDKY

-3250 ENGWME
+3250 ENGWMK

-3269 VKDKVSGFFDKIKE
+3269 VKDKVSGFFEKIKE

-3310 LFGFGKEEETPES
+3310 WFGFGKEEETPES

-3454 DKVGGGKKNPLSK
+3454 DKVGGGKKGPLSK

-3592 KTHYQQAGGKGMNP
+3592 KTHYQKAGQGGGGFNP
-3606 LGMMMPGIGLAG
+3606 LAMMMPGIGLAG

-3642 LMKMISPLTMGV
+3642 LMKMVSPLVMGV

-3669 QSTSIG
+3669 QSTSTG
-3675 DLAKNILKNLIDG
+3675 DLAKNILKNIIDG

>member
-71 LTKAT
+71 FTKAT

-100 TKLGDDA
+100 TRLGDDA

-139 AILEEAMGLSKLE
+139 TILEEAMGLSKLE

-200 PIGAQDIIHTLEH
+200 PISAQDIIHTLEH

-352 TAETHVQGLIQAG
+352 TAETHVQGLMQAG

-393 INAIPGSNLIIAG
+393 INAIPGSNLVIAG

-422 IAPQILAAKGNI
+422 IVPQIVAAKGNI

-464 KRQAHINEVNHITND
+464 KKQAHINEVNHITND
-479 DKMRYWQD
+479 DKMRYWQH
-487 QTGKKLYG
+487 QTGKRLYG

-512 KYIDWKMRENYKTK
+512 EYIDWKMRENYKTK

-540 GTTESSNNRK
+540 GATESSNNRK
-550 NNKKSDCCDSII
+550 DNKKSDCCDSII

-569 INQISNANTIKD
+569 VNQISNANTIKD

-596 KSVIDDLKTNIFSV
+596 KSIIDDLKTNIFSV

-617 SGSSGGGSQDSKSV
+617 GGSKSSQSDTASQDSK
-631 DSSKSNTRTSSSSP
+631 NTQTSSSSP

-669 HVNFGFDTS
+669 YVDFGFDQS

-708 TGQKREVLQKI
+708 TGKKREVLQKI

-728 QPYRRSVTTLGA
+728 QPYRRSVNTLA
-740 EKFDSI
+740 VEKFDSI
-746 LASYSNAK
+746 LASHS
-754 SYAIEDNA
+754 DA
-762 KVYSAEDVAEI
+762 KVYSSEDLAEMI
-773 PDAFRRSIR
+773 DAHKMSIN

-790 DDSLADLGFDYIKPR
+790 DDSLLDLDI
-805 HSLLDS
+805 
-811 RKIVKGFDYTK
+811 DYTR
-822 ARDNLRDSGKFFI
+822 ARNNLRDSGKFFI

-847 VDMTKSTYRSKIRD
+847 VDMTDSKYRSQIRD
-861 QIVSTLKS
+861 KIASTLKS
-869 NDKEKIK
+869 NDKEKRQ
-876 KVYYANEKITE
+876 KVYDANKKITE
-887 ALSTNIG
+887 VLQTNIG
-894 YHYVNDLNTT
+894 YHYVNDLSTD

-914 LESTGNPYIDMVN
+914 LEPTDNPYIDMVN
-927 YFDARNQGKITDTKI
+927 YFDARNQGKITGTKI

-964 INSEYPYRRDLG
+964 INSEYPYRRDWG
-976 KGPNIKNQVNAGIEK
+976 KGPNIKNQVDAGIEK
-991 ALKMQGTKGYG
+991 ALKMQGTNGYG

-1010 ITDSYVEMA
+1010 ITDTYVEMA

-1031 EKETGEKVS
+1031 EKETGKKVS

-1046 ATPSLVSPNRF
+1046 ATPSLVYPNRF

-1105 ENDFGQLERFKLV
+1105 ENDFGQLEHFKLV
-1118 FADEKPGVYYEKER
+1118 FSDKKPGVYYEKER
-1132 EELSNLSFQSLLA
+1132 EELSNLSFQRLLA

-1167 NTGTKNVGV
+1167 NTGTKNVGI

-1205 DNTAVMGTA
+1205 DNTAVMGTD
-1214 YISPESALGDF
+1214 YILPKSALGDF
-1225 NPKIIKDD
+1225 NSKIITDP
-1233 TGEPVAQEVEVLK
+1233 TGRPIAQEVEVLK

-1268 NREEMRKRQEVAFG
+1268 NREEMRKNQEVAFG
-1282 SIAQNYGISRQ
+1282 TIAQNYGISRQ

-1358 MFTIKVTPEEY
+1358 MFTIKVTPKEY

-1377 IYKDEGDYG
+1377 IYKDEGDSG
-1386 ILSENKNKKTGE
+1386 ILSVNKNKKTGE

-1413 NDIKRRVLLEDF
+1413 NDIKRRVLLEDV

-1444 ISEYLGADGPYTV
+1444 ISKYLGATGPYTV
-1457 IPDLVKADKDLQDY
+1457 IPDLVKANKDLQDY
-1471 DFYISE
+1471 NFNISE

-1486 KLLDAPINQIDTLL
+1486 ELLDAPINQIDTLL

-1514 IDSVKTKRIEEQGNI
+1514 IDSLKTKRIEEQGNI
-1529 KEIES
+1529 KKIES

-1564 SNKEKK
+1564 SNKEKT

-1595 NVGGINLDSPENLS
+1595 NVGGINSDSPENLS
-1609 TSLYNDD
+1609 TSLYNDN
-1616 DYYNDI
+1616 DYYKDI
-1622 EYDFVDAMNQSE
+1622 EYDFIDAMNQSE
-1634 LPDVTSFDVATVS
+1634 LPDVTIFDVATVS

-1654 LEALGDTLVYD
+1654 LEALNDTLVYD

-1677 GENRIEKINKI
+1677 SENRIEKINKI

-1700 YQAVNDYFNIANAMA
+1700 YQAINDYFN
-1715 LMFGDKKTVIEPI
+1715 
-1728 QDSFLSGIDVSS
+1728 
-1740 FNNIGTNLKNK
+1740 
-1751 TQIGGYEKELIQD
+1751 
-1764 SFLSEID
+1764 
-1771 VSSFNNIGTNL
+1771 
-1782 KNKTHQAINDYSNVA
+1782 VA
-1797 NAMAFTFGDEDS
+1797 KAMAFTFGDEDS

-1815 IPNIDIPNI
+1815 IPNIDIPNM
-1824 DPSINA
+1824 DPLTDA

-1842 TSPGADEEPTVMDV
+1842 TSPGADEEPIILDDEWSKVDTTARKWYASGDYDRIINTYLGERDAGEDNLSAQLKNWANLVMELNGLKDPKKLQSFNFKKDNPIIPPLEQITGETFYPFSKEESEFIEYWRKKLTNPINAIINDTQWGSGGKRHQYDAV
-1856 DHFGMPGMHPD
+1856 VGGQIKSGFFFDSD
-1867 TFNNMNIFDEKQ
+1867 TFGQDPLEDKAKMYREFTHNKLRDLSRYSKGEVPGDKIAISENGVDITYKQAFDTIMEYMNDQDGLWENSILYHGGSLLTSDSNGIGSLDKITSTSFKKDIAEDFVKYDKDYMTKIYAPQGTQGLYTDNMGEDEYTLGHGQIFIELSRDDENK
-1879 KEIQKYLTKMWNNAF
+1879 T
-1894 NAEIEKFDQ
+1894 AEI
-1903 KTWDK
+1903 
-1908 LLELGVD
+1908 
-1915 KETINGV
+1915 
-1922 IYNASMHNRAKHLGN
+1922 
-1937 IEDVTQTHNAP
+1937 
-1948 FVMTEQIRNFINS
+1948 
-1961 FDNQNSNHK
+1961 
-1970 TQVGGY
+1970 
-1976 EKEPTVMDVDEFDA
+1976 
-1990 SKYIYDNFVENFNID
+1990 
-2005 DYNQTTPKKT
+2005 
-2015 PISFAKNIKGETYV
+2015 
-2029 KTLKDVLYDF
+2029 
-2039 TSGIESDKKND
+2039 
-2050 LNNAAEMYTSAKEHD
+2050 
-2065 IGSSDLGLFL
+2065 
-2075 GRALLL
+2075 LLL
-2081 TGKEDDALSEL
+2081 TNDLIKELIDNPLIDDNIK
-2092 LDSQEKSPRA
+2092 Q
-2102 GILASLIQLQQN
+2102 SLNNIQKDM
-2114 NVEEAVKTLNLVKQQ
+2114 E
-2129 HAGNE
+2129 
-2134 KIINE
+2134 
-2139 ANSILS
+2139 
-2145 QILPQDNARKTFPNL
+2145 
-2160 SDDEDY
+2160 
-2166 KKAVGVGPSQ
+2166 Q
-2176 NIPQPRPDPEH
+2176 NIPEPRPDPEH
-2187 YDEWLNG
+2187 YDEWLKG
-2194 QDNARKT
+2194 EDNAKKT
-2201 VIEPMQDSFLSG
+2201 VIEPTQDSFLSG

-2224 DLKNKKQ
+2224 KLNNKTQ

-2259 MYKRFGNHDNSKVSD
+2259 VYKRFGDHDNSKVSD

-2282 LIDATDTLQGFS
+2282 LTDATDTLQGFS
-2294 VYLKE
+2294 VYLQE

-2327 TQALNSFLDIGD
+2327 TQALNSFLNIGD
-2339 RLKDG
+2339 SLKNG
-2344 KQVKILNKVFSSNNN
+2344 KEIKFLNKVFSPNNN

-2364 ISATGMVGEAFE
+2364 MSATGMVGEAFE
-2376 TLTTIFWKFLGPIAL
+2376 TLTTIFWEFLGPIAL

-2460 AQIRLDNANMTRSHG
+2460 AQTRLDNANMTRSHG

-2490 YGIAAGL
+2490 YGISAGL
-2497 GKLQGNYESTASEYD
+2497 SKLQGNYESTASEYD

-2585 KALDDFVQAT
+2585 KALDDFVEAT

-2745 TEGTDFSAIGQSA
+2745 TEGTDFNAIGQSA

-2810 SDHRESQTHYT
+2810 FDYRESQTHYT

-2831 NSGGGPGEGGGIQF
+2831 NSGGGPGESGGIQF
-2845 NPLGAITGLLSSILG
+2845 NPLGTITGLLSSILG

-2904 YDVFEVDGISSKATD
+2904 YDVFEVDGISGKATD

-2980 FSDKKRKT
+2980 FNKKKRKG
-2988 MNKKDRDYLNKRY
+2988 MNKKDRDYLSKRY
-3001 GLGFDFDER
+3001 GIDISGARTHIQANKMLRTELDKQGKWDEAVR
-3010 DELGRRKY
+3010 
-3018 RTAKQK
+3018 
-3024 NKAIR
+3024 
-3029 QKLDSQG
+3029 
-3036 VEWDDAMSDLH
+3036 DLH
-3047 NNRYM
+3047 NNRYIRS
-3052 GKSLKDRVTNT
+3052 SLKNRVTDT
-3063 VRSYA
+3063 VSSYA

-3076 NQYETRKQNFKD
+3076 NQYETRKQNLKD

-3138 DFSALINNPA
+3138 DFGALISNPA

-3283 GAEEGIDDDEK
+3283 GAEEGIDDDDKK

-3398 QAEITKARMGDPFIK
+3398 QAEIAKVRMGDPFIK

-3454 DKVGGGKKNPLSK
+3454 DKVGGGKKSPLSK

-3592 KTHYQQAGGKGMNP
+3592 KTHYQQAGG
-3606 LGMMMPGIGLAG
+3606 
-3618 AIAGGVGSLFGGN
+3618 N
-3631 THNMGAAGNVG
+3631 THNMGAVGNAG
-3642 LMKMISPLTMGV
+3642 LMKMVSPLAMGV

-3752 TDTSLTDTSTTD
+3752 TDTSLTDTSTND

>member
-71 LTKAT
+71 FTKAT

-352 TAETHVQGLIQAG
+352 TAETHVQGLMQAG

-393 INAIPGSNLIIAG
+393 INAIPGSNLVIAG

-464 KRQAHINEVNHITND
+464 KRQTHINEVNHITND

-512 KYIDWKMRENYKTK
+512 EYIDWKMRENYKTK

-540 GTTESSNNRK
+540 GATESSNNRK

-569 INQISNANTIKD
+569 VNQISNANTIKD
-581 RVVDIYGF
+581 RVVDIYEF

-596 KSVIDDLKTNIFSV
+596 KSIIDDLKTNIFSV

-617 SGSSGGGSQDSKSV
+617 GGSSGGGSKSSQSDTASQDSK
-631 DSSKSNTRTSSSSP
+631 NTQTSSSSP

-669 HVNFGFDTS
+669 YVDFGFDTS

-702 HHRNKL
+702 YHKNKL
-708 TGQKREVLQKI
+708 TGQKKEVLQKI
-719 IDNEKKAED
+719 IDNEKKTED
-728 QPYRRSVTTLGA
+728 QPYRRSVNTLGV

-754 SYAIEDNA
+754 TYSAEDNA
-762 KVYSAEDVAEI
+762 KVYSAEDLAEM

-782 YKPENETA
+782 YKSENKTA
-790 DDSLADLGFDYIKPR
+790 DDSLADLGSDYIKPEDK
-805 HSLLDS
+805 LLDS
-811 RKIVKGFDYTK
+811 TKLVKGFDYTK

-847 VDMTKSTYRSKIRD
+847 VNMDDSTYRSQIRD

-876 KVYYANEKITE
+876 KVYNANEKITE

-894 YHYVNDLNTT
+894 YHYVNDLSTD

-976 KGPNIKNQVNAGIEK
+976 KGPNIKTQVNAGTEK

-1010 ITDSYVEMA
+1010 ITDTYVEMA
-1019 VRDDILEMQKEM
+1019 VQDDILEMQKEM
-1031 EKETGEKVS
+1031 EKETGKKVS

-1046 ATPSLVSPNRF
+1046 ATPSLAYPSRF
-1057 KINHRVYDDIGK
+1057 KMDHRVYDDIGK

-1105 ENDFGQLERFKLV
+1105 ENDFGQLEHFKLV

-1282 SIAQNYGISRQ
+1282 SIAQKYGISRQ

-1331 FKQLRGQMSLHK
+1331 FKQLRGKMSLHK

-1386 ILSENKNKKTGE
+1386 ILSVNKNKKTGE

-1444 ISEYLGADGPYTV
+1444 ISEYLGADRPYTV
-1457 IPDLVKADKDLQDY
+1457 IPDLVKANKDLQDY
-1471 DFYISE
+1471 NFNISE

-1514 IDSVKTKRIEEQGNI
+1514 IDSVKTKRIEEQSNI

-1564 SNKEKK
+1564 SNKEKT

-1595 NVGGINLDSPENLS
+1595 NVGGINSDSPENLS
-1609 TSLYNDD
+1609 TSLYNND
-1616 DYYNDI
+1616 DYNNDI

-1654 LEALGDTLVYD
+1654 LEALDDTLVYD

-1700 YQAVNDYFNIANAMA
+1700 YQATNDYFNIANAMA
-1715 LMFGDKKTVIEPI
+1715 FTFGDKKTVIEPI

-1740 FNNIGTNLKNK
+1740 FNNISTNLKNK
-1751 TQIGGYEKELIQD
+1751 TQIGGYEKEPIQD
-1764 SFLSEID
+1764 LFLSGID

-1782 KNKTHQAINDYSNVA
+1782 
-1797 NAMAFTFGDEDS
+1797 
-1809 FIKTFD
+1809 
-1815 IPNIDIPNI
+1815 
-1824 DPSINA
+1824 
-1830 PKYLDPNLVWKE
+1830 
-1842 TSPGADEEPTVMDV
+1842 
-1856 DHFGMPGMHPD
+1856 
-1867 TFNNMNIFDEKQ
+1867 NN
-1879 KEIQKYLTKMWNNAF
+1879 
-1894 NAEIEKFDQ
+1894 
-1903 KTWDK
+1903 
-1908 LLELGVD
+1908 
-1915 KETINGV
+1915 
-1922 IYNASMHNRAKHLGN
+1922 
-1937 IEDVTQTHNAP
+1937 
-1948 FVMTEQIRNFINS
+1948 
-1961 FDNQNSNHK
+1961 K

-1976 EKEPTVMDVDEFDA
+1976 EKESTVIDIENDPKSLLLSLLGNKKFKHLSDEDADVLWDIGIEQRLENEQEMLDIWNAVTVDENPINDYLRGNISGNTQLKDTTDFFRNMLKNKYSDDTTIETIANDFLNTLSQTQDLVFD
-1990 SKYIYDNFVENFNID
+1990 SILYRGGVLNTNEDSFGVLSGVSS
-2005 DYNQTTPKKT
+2005 TTHDKEL
-2015 PISFAKNIKGETYV
+2015 AETYQDDNYLIEILAPEDTKGTSYAPDEFTLDANTPYFELERDEEN
-2029 KTLKDVLYDF
+2029 KT
-2039 TSGIESDKKND
+2039 
-2050 LNNAAEMYTSAKEHD
+2050 AK
-2065 IGSSDLGLFL
+2065 I
-2075 GRALLL
+2075 LLL
-2081 TGKEDDALSEL
+2081 TDEMLQLMNSSPILKELVKNNL
-2092 LDSQEKSPRA
+2092 P
-2102 GILASLIQLQQN
+2102 QN
-2114 NVEEAVKTLNLVKQQ
+2114 NAKKTVIDLGDEYREKF
-2129 HAGNE
+2129 AGNKKE
-2134 KIINE
+2134 GPIFYGTETGEIYTEPPWEQNNAKKTVID
-2139 ANSILS
+2139 LS
-2145 QILPQDNARKTFPNL
+2145 N
-2160 SDDEDY
+2160 DEDY

-2187 YDEWLNG
+2187 YDEWLKG
-2194 QDNARKT
+2194 KDNAKKT
-2201 VIEPMQDSFLSG
+2201 VIEPMQDSFLSE

-2224 DLKNKKQ
+2224 NLKNKTQ
-2231 VGGYEQGREI
+2231 IGGYEQGREI

-2282 LIDATDTLQGFS
+2282 LTDATDTLQGFS
-2294 VYLKE
+2294 IYLQE

-2319 TVTKINKG
+2319 TVTKLNKG
-2327 TQALNSFLDIGD
+2327 TQALNSFLSIGD
-2339 RLKDG
+2339 RLKSG
-2344 KQVKILNKVFSSNNN
+2344 EQIKFLNKVFSSNNN

-2364 ISATGMVGEAFE
+2364 MSATGMVGEAFE
-2376 TLTTIFWKFLGPIAL
+2376 TLTTIFWEFLGPIAL

-2460 AQIRLDNANMTRSHG
+2460 AQTRLDNANMTRSHG

-2490 YGIAAGL
+2490 YGISAGL

-2532 EAMNQVSSYYD
+2532 DAMNQVSSYYD

-2789 QDRRESVGGGYSG
+2789 QDRKESVGGGYSG

-2810 SDHRESQTHYT
+2810 FDHRESQTHYT

-2831 NSGGGPGEGGGIQF
+2831 NSGGGPGESGGIQF
-2845 NPLGAITGLLSSILG
+2845 NPLGTITGLLSSILG

-2904 YDVFEVDGISSKATD
+2904 YDVFNVDGISGKATD

-2931 KRVSGISAPA
+2931 KRVSGISGPA

-2988 MNKKDRDYLNKRY
+2988 MNEKDRDYLSKRY
-3001 GLGFDFDER
+3001 GIDISGARTDIQANKMLRTELDKQGKWDEAVR
-3010 DELGRRKY
+3010 
-3018 RTAKQK
+3018 
-3024 NKAIR
+3024 
-3029 QKLDSQG
+3029 
-3036 VEWDDAMSDLH
+3036 DLH
-3047 NNRYM
+3047 NNRYI
-3052 GKSLKDRVTNT
+3052 GSSLKNRVTDT
-3063 VRSYA
+3063 VSSYA

-3076 NQYETRKQNFKD
+3076 NQYETRKQNLKD

-3138 DFSALINNPA
+3138 DFGALINNPA

-3161 KDIYSNYKNKY
+3161 KDIYSNYKDKY

-3250 ENGWME
+3250 ENGWMK

-3269 VKDKVSGFFDKIKE
+3269 VKDKVSGFFEKIKE

-3592 KTHYQQAGGKGMNP
+3592 KTHYQQAGGRGMNP

-3618 AIAGGVGSLFGGN
+3618 AIAGGIGSLFGGN

-3642 LMKMISPLTMGV
+3642 LMKMIAPLTMGV
-3654 GLLGSIFKNNRDHKN
+3654 GLLGSIFKNNQDHKN

-3675 DLAKNILKNLIDG
+3675 DLAKNILKNIIDG

-3743 QSPTNSSTT
+3743 QSPNNSSTT

>member
-71 LTKAT
+71 FTKAT

-352 TAETHVQGLIQAG
+352 TAETHVQGLMQAG

-393 INAIPGSNLIIAG
+393 INAIPGSNLVIAG

-512 KYIDWKMRENYKTK
+512 EYIDWKMRENYKTK

-540 GTTESSNNRK
+540 GATESSNNRK

-569 INQISNANTIKD
+569 VNQISNANTIKD
-581 RVVDIYGF
+581 RVIDIYGF

-596 KSVIDDLKTNIFSV
+596 KSIIDDLKTNIFSV

-631 DSSKSNTRTSSSSP
+631 DSSKSNTQTSSSSP

-669 HVNFGFDTS
+669 DVDFGFDQS

-728 QPYRRSVTTLGA
+728 QPYRRSVNTLGV

-746 LASYSNAK
+746 LASHS
-754 SYAIEDNA
+754 DA
-762 KVYSAEDVAEI
+762 KVYSAEDLAEM

-782 YKPENETA
+782 YKSENETA
-790 DDSLADLGFDYIKPR
+790 DDSLADLGSDYIKPGDK
-805 HSLLDS
+805 LLDNS
-811 RKIVKGFDYTK
+811 KSVIGFDYTK

-847 VDMTKSTYRSKIRD
+847 VNMDDSTYRSQIRD

-876 KVYYANEKITE
+876 KVFNANEKITE

-894 YHYVNDLNTT
+894 YHYVNDLSTD

-964 INSEYPYRRDLG
+964 INSEYPYRRDWG

-1002 GIASHIKK
+1002 GIGSYIKK
-1010 ITDSYVEMA
+1010 ITDTYVEMA
-1019 VRDDILEMQKEM
+1019 VQDDILEMQKEM
-1031 EKETGEKVS
+1031 EKETGKKVS

-1046 ATPSLVSPNRF
+1046 ATPSLAYPNRF

-1105 ENDFGQLERFKLV
+1105 ENDFGQLEHFKLV

-1225 NPKIIKDD
+1225 NSKIIKDD

-1282 SIAQNYGISRQ
+1282 SIAQKYGISRQ

-1358 MFTIKVTPEEY
+1358 MFTIKVTPQEY
-1369 KRRLKANL
+1369 KKRLKANL

-1386 ILSENKNKKTGE
+1386 ILSVNKNKKTGE

-1413 NDIKRRVLLEDF
+1413 NDIKRRVLLEDV

-1457 IPDLVKADKDLQDY
+1457 IPDLVKANKDLQDY
-1471 DFYISE
+1471 NFNISE

-1486 KLLDAPINQIDTLL
+1486 ELLDAPINQIDTLL

-1514 IDSVKTKRIEEQGNI
+1514 IDSVKTKRIEEQSNI
-1529 KEIES
+1529 KKIES

-1547 SALNIVDNI
+1547 NALNIVDNI

-1595 NVGGINLDSPENLS
+1595 NVGGINSDSPENLS
-1609 TSLYNDD
+1609 TSLYNND
-1616 DYYNDI
+1616 DYNNDI
-1622 EYDFVDAMNQSE
+1622 EYDFIDAMNQSE
-1634 LPDVTSFDVATVS
+1634 LPDVTIFDVATVS

-1654 LEALGDTLVYD
+1654 LEALNDTLVYD

-1700 YQAVNDYFNIANAMA
+1700 YQATNDYFNVKNAMA
-1715 LMFGDKKTVIEPI
+1715 FTFGDKKTVIEPM

-1751 TQIGGYEKELIQD
+1751 TQIGGYEKELMQD
-1764 SFLSEID
+1764 SFLSGID

-1782 KNKTHQAINDYSNVA
+1782 
-1797 NAMAFTFGDEDS
+1797 
-1809 FIKTFD
+1809 
-1815 IPNIDIPNI
+1815 
-1824 DPSINA
+1824 
-1830 PKYLDPNLVWKE
+1830 
-1842 TSPGADEEPTVMDV
+1842 
-1856 DHFGMPGMHPD
+1856 
-1867 TFNNMNIFDEKQ
+1867 
-1879 KEIQKYLTKMWNNAF
+1879 
-1894 NAEIEKFDQ
+1894 
-1903 KTWDK
+1903 
-1908 LLELGVD
+1908 
-1915 KETINGV
+1915 
-1922 IYNASMHNRAKHLGN
+1922 
-1937 IEDVTQTHNAP
+1937 
-1948 FVMTEQIRNFINS
+1948 
-1961 FDNQNSNHK
+1961 NHK

-1976 EKEPTVMDVDEFDA
+1976 EKEPTVMDIDEFDA
-1990 SKYIYDNFVENFNID
+1990 SAYIYDNFVKNFNID

-2029 KTLKDVLYDF
+2029 KILKDMLYDF
-2039 TSGIESDKKND
+2039 KAGIASDKKNNF
-2050 LNNAAEMYTSAKEHD
+2050 NNAVKMYTNAKEYD

-2145 QILPQDNARKTFPNL
+2145 QILPQDNAKKTVIDLSNDEDYKKAVGAGPSQNISEPRPDPEHYDELLKAKDNFRKTIIDLGDEYRELFAGNKKEEPIFYGTETGEIYTEPPWERDNAKKTVIDL
-2160 SDDEDY
+2160 SNDEDY

-2187 YDEWLNG
+2187 YDELLNG

-2274 KLDDWSGK
+2274 KLGDWSGK
-2282 LIDATDTLQGFS
+2282 LTDATDTLQGFS

-2327 TQALNSFLDIGD
+2327 TQALNSFLSIGD
-2339 RLKDG
+2339 RLKSG
-2344 KQVKILNKVFSSNNN
+2344 EQIKILNKVFSSNNN

-2364 ISATGMVGEAFE
+2364 MSATGMVGEAFE
-2376 TLTTIFWKFLGPIAL
+2376 TLTTIFWEFLGPIAL

-2416 LEEDQKEHRS
+2416 LEEDQKEYRS
-2426 KAKGLQRTNENA
+2426 KAKGLQTTNENA

-2532 EAMNQVSSYYD
+2532 DAMNQVSSYYD

-2585 KALDDFVQAT
+2585 KALDDFVEAT

-2774 SGGYHP
+2774 LGGYHP

-2845 NPLGAITGLLSSILG
+2845 NPLGTITGLLSSILG

-3283 GAEEGIDDDEK
+3283 GAEEGIDDDDKK

-3398 QAEITKARMGDPFIK
+3398 QAEIAKVRMGDPFIK

-3454 DKVGGGKKNPLSK
+3454 DKVGGGKKSPLSK
-3467 IGQKGKGALGKL
+3467 IGQKGKEVLGKS

-3592 KTHYQQAGGKGMNP
+3592 KTHYQQAGGRGMNP

-3618 AIAGGVGSLFGGN
+3618 AIAGGIGSLFGGN

-3642 LMKMISPLTMGV
+3642 LMKMINPLTMGV
-3654 GLLGSIFKNNRDHKN
+3654 GLLDSIFRNNKDHKN

-3743 QSPTNSSTT
+3743 QSPNNSSTT

>member
-71 LTKAT
+71 FTKAT

-352 TAETHVQGLIQAG
+352 TAETHVQGLMQAG

-393 INAIPGSNLIIAG
+393 INAIPGSNLVIAG

-464 KRQAHINEVNHITND
+464 KRQTHINEVNHITND

-512 KYIDWKMRENYKTK
+512 EYIDWKMRENYKTK

-540 GTTESSNNRK
+540 GATESSNNRK

-569 INQISNANTIKD
+569 VNQISNANTIKD
-581 RVVDIYGF
+581 RVVDIYEF

-596 KSVIDDLKTNIFSV
+596 KSIIDDLKTNIFSV

-617 SGSSGGGSQDSKSV
+617 GGSSGGGSKSSQSDTASQDSK
-631 DSSKSNTRTSSSSP
+631 NTQTSSSSP

-669 HVNFGFDTS
+669 YVDFGFDTS

-702 HHRNKL
+702 YHKNKL
-708 TGQKREVLQKI
+708 TGQKKEVLQKI
-719 IDNEKKAED
+719 IDNEKKTED
-728 QPYRRSVTTLGA
+728 QPYRRSVNTLGV

-754 SYAIEDNA
+754 TYSAEDNA
-762 KVYSAEDVAEI
+762 KVYSAEDLAEM

-782 YKPENETA
+782 YKSENKTA
-790 DDSLADLGFDYIKPR
+790 DDSLADLGSDYIKPEDK
-805 HSLLDS
+805 LLDS
-811 RKIVKGFDYTK
+811 TKLVKGFDYTK

-847 VDMTKSTYRSKIRD
+847 VNMDDSTYRSQIRD

-876 KVYYANEKITE
+876 KVYNANEKITE

-894 YHYVNDLNTT
+894 YHYVNDLSTD

-976 KGPNIKNQVNAGIEK
+976 KGPNIKTQVNAGTEK

-1010 ITDSYVEMA
+1010 ITDTYVEMA
-1019 VRDDILEMQKEM
+1019 VQDDILEMQKEM
-1031 EKETGEKVS
+1031 EKETGKKVS

-1046 ATPSLVSPNRF
+1046 ATPSLAYPSRF
-1057 KINHRVYDDIGK
+1057 KMDHRVYDDIGK

-1105 ENDFGQLERFKLV
+1105 ENDFGQLEHFKLV

-1282 SIAQNYGISRQ
+1282 SIAQKYGISRQ

-1331 FKQLRGQMSLHK
+1331 FKQLRGKMSLHK

-1358 MFTIKVTPEEY
+1358 MFTIKVTPQEY
-1369 KRRLKANL
+1369 KKRLKANL

-1386 ILSENKNKKTGE
+1386 ILSVNKNKKTGE

-1444 ISEYLGADGPYTV
+1444 ISEYLGADRPYTV
-1457 IPDLVKADKDLQDY
+1457 IPDLVKANKDLQDY
-1471 DFYISE
+1471 NFNISE

-1514 IDSVKTKRIEEQGNI
+1514 IDSVKTKRIEEQSNI

-1564 SNKEKK
+1564 SNKEKT

-1595 NVGGINLDSPENLS
+1595 NVGGINSDSPENLS
-1609 TSLYNDD
+1609 TSLYNND
-1616 DYYNDI
+1616 DYNNDI

-1654 LEALGDTLVYD
+1654 LEALDDTLVYD

-1700 YQAVNDYFNIANAMA
+1700 YQATNDYFNIANAMA
-1715 LMFGDKKTVIEPI
+1715 FTFGDKKTVIEPI

-1740 FNNIGTNLKNK
+1740 FNNISTNLKNK
-1751 TQIGGYEKELIQD
+1751 TQIGGYEKEPIQD
-1764 SFLSEID
+1764 LFLSGID

-1782 KNKTHQAINDYSNVA
+1782 
-1797 NAMAFTFGDEDS
+1797 
-1809 FIKTFD
+1809 
-1815 IPNIDIPNI
+1815 
-1824 DPSINA
+1824 
-1830 PKYLDPNLVWKE
+1830 
-1842 TSPGADEEPTVMDV
+1842 
-1856 DHFGMPGMHPD
+1856 
-1867 TFNNMNIFDEKQ
+1867 NN
-1879 KEIQKYLTKMWNNAF
+1879 
-1894 NAEIEKFDQ
+1894 
-1903 KTWDK
+1903 
-1908 LLELGVD
+1908 
-1915 KETINGV
+1915 
-1922 IYNASMHNRAKHLGN
+1922 
-1937 IEDVTQTHNAP
+1937 
-1948 FVMTEQIRNFINS
+1948 
-1961 FDNQNSNHK
+1961 K

-1976 EKEPTVMDVDEFDA
+1976 EKESTVIDIENDPKSLLLSLLGNKKFKHLSDEDADVLWDIGIEQRLENEQEMLDIWNAVTVDENPINDYLRGNISGNTQLKDTTDFFRNMLKNKYSDDTTIETIANDFLNTLSQTQDLVFD
-1990 SKYIYDNFVENFNID
+1990 SILYRGGVLNTNEDSFGVLSGVSS
-2005 DYNQTTPKKT
+2005 TTHDKEL
-2015 PISFAKNIKGETYV
+2015 AETYQDDNYLIEILAPEDTKGTSYAPDEFTLDANTPYFELERDEEN
-2029 KTLKDVLYDF
+2029 KT
-2039 TSGIESDKKND
+2039 
-2050 LNNAAEMYTSAKEHD
+2050 AK
-2065 IGSSDLGLFL
+2065 I
-2075 GRALLL
+2075 LLL
-2081 TGKEDDALSEL
+2081 TDEMLQLMNSSPILKELVKNNL
-2092 LDSQEKSPRA
+2092 P
-2102 GILASLIQLQQN
+2102 QN
-2114 NVEEAVKTLNLVKQQ
+2114 NAKKTVIDLGDEYREKF
-2129 HAGNE
+2129 AGNKKE
-2134 KIINE
+2134 GPIFYGTETGEIYTEPPWEQNNAKKTVID
-2139 ANSILS
+2139 LS
-2145 QILPQDNARKTFPNL
+2145 N
-2160 SDDEDY
+2160 DEDY

-2187 YDEWLNG
+2187 YDEWLKG
-2194 QDNARKT
+2194 KDNAKKT
-2201 VIEPMQDSFLSG
+2201 VIEPMQDSFLSE

-2224 DLKNKKQ
+2224 NLKNKTQ
-2231 VGGYEQGREI
+2231 IGGYEQGREI

-2282 LIDATDTLQGFS
+2282 LTDATDTLQGFS
-2294 VYLKE
+2294 IYLQE

-2319 TVTKINKG
+2319 TVTKLNKG
-2327 TQALNSFLDIGD
+2327 TQALNSFLSIGD
-2339 RLKDG
+2339 RLKSG
-2344 KQVKILNKVFSSNNN
+2344 EQIKFLNKVFSSNNN

-2364 ISATGMVGEAFE
+2364 MSATGMVGEAFE
-2376 TLTTIFWKFLGPIAL
+2376 TLTTIFWEFLGPIAL

-2460 AQIRLDNANMTRSHG
+2460 AQTRLDNANMTRSHG

-2490 YGIAAGL
+2490 YGISAGL

-2532 EAMNQVSSYYD
+2532 DAMNQVSSYYD

-2789 QDRRESVGGGYSG
+2789 QDRKESVGGGYSG

-2810 SDHRESQTHYT
+2810 FDHRESQTHYT

-2831 NSGGGPGEGGGIQF
+2831 NSGGGPGESGGIQF
-2845 NPLGAITGLLSSILG
+2845 NPLGTITGLLSSILG

-2904 YDVFEVDGISSKATD
+2904 YDVFNVDGISGKATD

-2931 KRVSGISAPA
+2931 KRVSGISGPA

-2988 MNKKDRDYLNKRY
+2988 MNEKDRDYLSKRY
-3001 GLGFDFDER
+3001 GIDISGARTDIQANKMLRTELDKQGKWDEAVR
-3010 DELGRRKY
+3010 
-3018 RTAKQK
+3018 
-3024 NKAIR
+3024 
-3029 QKLDSQG
+3029 
-3036 VEWDDAMSDLH
+3036 DLH
-3047 NNRYM
+3047 NNRYI
-3052 GKSLKDRVTNT
+3052 GSSLKNRVTDT
-3063 VRSYA
+3063 VSSYA

-3076 NQYETRKQNFKD
+3076 NQYETRKQNLKD

-3138 DFSALINNPA
+3138 DFGALINNPA

-3161 KDIYSNYKNKY
+3161 KDIYSNYKDKY

-3250 ENGWME
+3250 ENGWMK

-3269 VKDKVSGFFDKIKE
+3269 VKDKVSGFFEKIKE

-3592 KTHYQQAGGKGMNP
+3592 KTHYQQAGGRGMNP

-3618 AIAGGVGSLFGGN
+3618 AIAGGIGSLFGGN

-3642 LMKMISPLTMGV
+3642 LMKMIAPLTMGV
-3654 GLLGSIFKNNRDHKN
+3654 GLLGSIFKNNQDHKN

-3675 DLAKNILKNLIDG
+3675 DLAKNILKNIIDG

-3743 QSPTNSSTT
+3743 QSPNNSSTT

>member
-71 LTKAT
+71 FTKAT

-93 GQTRGEV
+93 GRTRGEV
-100 TKLGDDA
+100 TRLGDDA

-352 TAETHVQGLIQAG
+352 TAETHVQGLMQAG

-434 GSMREFFDSIVKSL
+434 GSMREFFDSIKKSL

-455 KNINNTDWI
+455 KNINNTDWV
-464 KRQAHINEVNHITND
+464 KRQAHINEVNHITDD
-479 DKMRYWQD
+479 DKKRYWQHR
-487 QTGKKLYG
+487 TGKRLYG
-495 MTDVYRLEKE
+495 MTDVYRLEKK

-512 KYIDWKMRENYKTK
+512 EYIDWKMRENYKTK

-540 GTTESSNNRK
+540 GATESSNNRK

-569 INQISNANTIKD
+569 VNQISNANTIKD

-596 KSVIDDLKTNIFSV
+596 KSIIDDLKTNIFSV

-617 SGSSGGGSQDSKSV
+617 GGSKNSQSDTASQDSKSV
-631 DSSKSNTRTSSSSP
+631 GSSKSNTQTSSSSP

-669 HVNFGFDTS
+669 DVDFGFDKS

-719 IDNEKKAED
+719 IDNEKEAKD
-728 QPYRRSVTTLGA
+728 QPYRRSVNTLGV

-746 LASYSNAK
+746 LASHS
-754 SYAIEDNA
+754 DA
-762 KVYSAEDVAEI
+762 KVYSAEDLSEMH
-773 PDAFRRSIR
+773 DAFRRSIR
-782 YKPENETA
+782 YKPENKNA
-790 DDSLADLGFDYIKPR
+790 DDSLADLGFDYN
-805 HSLLDS
+805 
-811 RKIVKGFDYTK
+811 K
-822 ARDNLRDSGKFFI
+822 ARSNLRQSGKFFI
-835 ALANLGDVNLDD
+835 ALANLGNVNLDD
-847 VDMTKSTYRSKIRD
+847 VDMTSSTYRSQIRD
-861 QIVSTLKS
+861 QIASTLKS

-876 KVYYANEKITE
+876 KVHDANKKITK
-887 ALSTNIG
+887 ALKTNIG
-894 YHYVNDLNTT
+894 YHYVNDLSPD
-904 AREDFMKSVK
+904 ARKDFMKSVK
-914 LESTGNPYIDMVN
+914 LESTDNPYIDMVN
-927 YFDARNQGKITDTKI
+927 YFDARNQDKITDTNT
-942 EDDLDK
+942 EDDLNK

-957 ADKDKMN
+957 ADKDKIN
-964 INSEYPYRRDLG
+964 INSQSPYRRDWG

-991 ALKMQGTKGYG
+991 ALKMQGTNGYG

-1010 ITDSYVEMA
+1010 ITDTYVEMA

-1031 EKETGEKVS
+1031 EKETGKKVS

-1046 ATPSLVSPNRF
+1046 ATPSLAYPSRF
-1057 KINHRVYDDIGK
+1057 KMDHRVYDDIGK
-1069 ESPDLLNKE
+1069 ESPDFLNK
-1078 DTIYNGLRA
+1078 DKTIYNGLRA
-1087 LHNKNIGGNEEYR
+1087 LHNKNVGGNEEYR

-1105 ENDFGQLERFKLV
+1105 ENDFGQLEHFKLV
-1118 FADEKPGVYYEKER
+1118 FSDEEPGVYYEKEK

-1185 FEGTPIQNM
+1185 FEGTPVQNM
-1194 GMRLPTHGAKM
+1194 GMRLPTHGANM
-1205 DNTAVMGTA
+1205 DNTAVMGTD

-1225 NPKIIKDD
+1225 NSKII
-1233 TGEPVAQEVEVLK
+1233 TYMGEPIAQEVEVLK

-1268 NREEMRKRQEVAFG
+1268 NREEMRKNQEVAFG
-1282 SIAQNYGISRQ
+1282 AIAQKYGISRQ

-1304 KERIEELYGQQDF
+1304 NERVEELYGQQDF

-1358 MFTIKVTPEEY
+1358 MFTIKVTPQEY
-1369 KRRLKANL
+1369 KKRLKANL

-1386 ILSENKNKKTGE
+1386 ILSVNKNKKTGK

-1413 NDIKRRVLLEDF
+1413 NDIKRRVLLEDV
-1425 VRAKELES
+1425 VRAKELEN
-1433 HNDFMTKNGDY
+1433 HNNFMTKNGDY
-1444 ISEYLGADGPYTV
+1444 ISEYLGAAGPYTV
-1457 IPDLVKADKDLQDY
+1457 IPDLVKANKDLQGY
-1471 DFYISE
+1471 NFNISE

-1486 KLLDAPINQIDTLL
+1486 KLLNTPIDQIDTLL
-1500 HTIYSYNKKLYNKV
+1500 HTIYLYNKKLYNKV
-1514 IDSVKTKRIEEQGNI
+1514 IDSVKTKGIEEQSNI
-1529 KEIES
+1529 KYIN
-1534 RKEDVRSELERFD
+1534 SEVERFD
-1547 SALNIVDNI
+1547 RALNVVDNI

-1564 SNKEKK
+1564 SNKEKT
-1570 EYMKLLSESD
+1570 EYMKLLSASD
-1580 RPMDELMVIAQRHGV
+1580 RPIDELMVIAQRHGV
-1595 NVGGINLDSPENLS
+1595 NVGGINSDNPENLS
-1609 TSLYNDD
+1609 TSLYNDN
-1616 DYYNDI
+1616 DYHKDV
-1622 EYDFVDAMNQSE
+1622 EYDFIDAMNQSE
-1634 LPDVTSFDVATVS
+1634 MSDLPIFDVKTVS
-1647 DEITAEF
+1647 DEITAESF
-1654 LEALGDTLVYD
+1654 EALNDALVYD
-1665 TRNLVSPIGQDA
+1665 TRDLVSSVGQ
-1677 GENRIEKINKI
+1677 GVSENRIDRINKI

-1700 YQAVNDYFNIANAMA
+1700 YQAINDYF
-1715 LMFGDKKTVIEPI
+1715 
-1728 QDSFLSGIDVSS
+1728 
-1740 FNNIGTNLKNK
+1740 
-1751 TQIGGYEKELIQD
+1751 
-1764 SFLSEID
+1764 
-1771 VSSFNNIGTNL
+1771 
-1782 KNKTHQAINDYSNVA
+1782 NVA
-1797 NAMAFTFGDEDS
+1797 NAMAFTFG
-1809 FIKTFD
+1809 
-1815 IPNIDIPNI
+1815 N
-1824 DPSINA
+1824 
-1830 PKYLDPNLVWKE
+1830 
-1842 TSPGADEEPTVMDV
+1842 EEPTVMDV
-1856 DHFGMPGMHPD
+1856 DDFGMPGMSFDSYGGFSIGKEQFNTNKDMREQYIKQFYTAIDNNDINLLEESLSKLVMFDKEYESYRTVFNRINGLDERQGLIQNGVKSLKSLLIPD
-1867 TFNNMNIFDEKQ
+1867 IRNTQATTILGTGTFLD
-1879 KEIQKYLTKMWNNAF
+1879 
-1894 NAEIEKFDQ
+1894 D
-1903 KTWDK
+1903 DK
-1908 LLELGVD
+1908 LNTYKNQV
-1915 KETINGV
+1915 KKQ
-1922 IYNASMHNRAKHLGN
+1922 NAYRSA
-1937 IEDVTQTHNAP
+1937 I
-1948 FVMTEQIRNFINS
+1948 
-1961 FDNQNSNHK
+1961 HK
-1970 TQVGGY
+1970 
-1976 EKEPTVMDVDEFDA
+1976 
-1990 SKYIYDNFVENFNID
+1990 
-2005 DYNQTTPKKT
+2005 
-2015 PISFAKNIKGETYV
+2015 
-2029 KTLKDVLYDF
+2029 
-2039 TSGIESDKKND
+2039 
-2050 LNNAAEMYTSAKEHD
+2050 D
-2065 IGSSDLGLFL
+2065 IGE
-2075 GRALLL
+2075 
-2081 TGKEDDALSEL
+2081 EDEWMFGQPYS
-2092 LDSQEKSPRA
+2092 
-2102 GILASLIQLQQN
+2102 
-2114 NVEEAVKTLNLVKQQ
+2114 TM
-2129 HAGNE
+2129 
-2134 KIINE
+2134 
-2139 ANSILS
+2139 
-2145 QILPQDNARKTFPNL
+2145 QINARKTFTNL
-2160 SDDEDY
+2160 SNDEDY

-2176 NIPQPRPDPEH
+2176 NIPQPRPDREH
-2187 YDEWLNG
+2187 YDERLKG
-2194 QDNARKT
+2194 QDNAKKT

-2224 DLKNKKQ
+2224 NLNNKTQ

-2282 LIDATDTLQGFS
+2282 LTDATDTLQGFS

-2327 TQALNSFLDIGD
+2327 TQALNSFLSIGD

-2344 KQVKILNKVFSSNNN
+2344 KEVKFLNKVFSSNNN

-2376 TLTTIFWKFLGPIAL
+2376 TLTTIFWEFLGPIAL

-2460 AQIRLDNANMTRSHG
+2460 AQTRLDNANMTRSYG

-2490 YGIAAGL
+2490 YGISAGL
-2497 GKLQGNYESTASEYD
+2497 SKLQGNYESTASEYD

-2532 EAMNQVSSYYD
+2532 DAMNQVSSYYD

-2585 KALDDFVQAT
+2585 KALDDFVEAT

-2780 THYLDANAS
+2780 THYLDANAN

-2810 SDHRESQTHYT
+2810 FDHRESQTHYT

-2831 NSGGGPGEGGGIQF
+2831 NSSGGPGEGGGIQF
-2845 NPLGAITGLLSSILG
+2845 NPLGTITGLLSSILG

-2885 KDLGAGILNTIKDK
+2885 KDLGAGILSTIKGE

-2980 FSDKKRKT
+2980 FGDKKRKT
-2988 MNKKDRDYLNKRY
+2988 MNEKDRDYLNKRY

-3010 DELGRRKY
+3010 DENGRRKY

-3036 VEWDDAMSDLH
+3036 VKWDDAMSDLH

-3052 GKSLKDRVTNT
+3052 GKSLKDRVTTTAN
-3063 VRSYA
+3063 SYI
-3068 DPWREYLG
+3068 DPWKEYLG
-3076 NQYETRKQNFKD
+3076 GKVDEKKTQAQEYWKNLQVDAAAYYERPDLF
-3088 NVNGYV
+3088 
-3094 GGLQEEAERYR
+3094 
-3105 AGDIREEDLSD
+3105 EDASSPVK
-3116 GARLYARGLDI
+3116 AMAKAYEI
-3127 KDQIFGKASQT
+3127 KDQIFGKASKT
-3138 DFSALINNPA
+3138 DFSGLLNDPKK
-3148 EFLSD
+3148 FLSD
-3153 PRNIEKMG
+3153 PRNIENM
-3161 KDIYSNYKNKY
+3161 
-3172 QKAKEDPAAQEE
+3172 A
-3184 YDWYKE
+3184 
-3190 GGAMRFMD
+3190 RD
-3198 LSRENKIRA
+3198 LYTQHK
-3207 IGDKLSGIKTGMFGM
+3207 DKLANSDFMATVGAYRERPDIM
-3222 EEGESVREMLKN
+3222 EDAPIHAKLVGKALDWKDKYLQGDSITDVLKD
-3234 PERTI
+3234 PERTVDI
-3239 EVLQNARKSIQ
+3239 LQGTWKDLN
-3250 ENGWME
+3250 NGA
-3256 SLGLDEDFGVSDA
+3256 LDDLNIGQT
-3269 VKDKVSGFFDKIKE
+3269 VKDKVSGFFNDIKE
-3283 GAEEGIDDDEK
+3283 GAKEGIDDDDDE
-3294 GGNGGLIER
+3294 GGSGGIIQK
-3303 AKKKLAG
+3303 AKEKLAG
-3310 LFGFGKEEETPES
+3310 FFGFGKEDTSPITKEEIEEKEKSGDFTKISDWKKEKVKEIQTP
-3323 EPTTAD
+3323 
-3329 KDPNSLKN
+3329 SLSNRITNKVKN
-3337 IIKNK
+3337 IFGSK
-3342 DKDPKAYAKYLEMNK
+3342 D
-3357 ADHDVGAPLL
+3357 
-3367 GNEERYSVLG
+3367 EEGPISNIG
-3377 GEKPDELANMSYKE
+3377 KMANMDVEGLDALQKSGLSTGSIIGKTFVE
-3391 RIQYMKD
+3391 SS
-3398 QAEITKARMGDPFIK
+3398 AGAT
-3413 EETPGAVAEEPSIMD
+3413 EENASILDIAEEGRD
-3428 IADTYS
+3428 L
-3434 LSDIADNFGM
+3434 LSSDNLS
-3444 NKGGSIGDII
+3444 KGGKGLSKVGKTLSGKGGKLGKAGNLMS
-3454 DKVGGGKKNPLSK
+3454 KVGGGMSK
-3467 IGQKGKGALGKL
+3467 AGSKGL
-3479 GGKKGIGGLAK
+3479 GGVAK
-3490 GGVGKLAKGGIG
+3490 GGVGKLAKTGIG
-3502 KAVSGIGGKAVSK
+3502 KAGSKVVGKL
-3515 IGSKLASKG
+3515 GSKLAAKG
-3524 IAQIGSKVLGGALI
+3524 IAQIGSKVLGGALM

-3576 ASGLLGG
+3576 ASGLVGG

-3592 KTHYQQAGGKGMNP
+3592 KTHYQKAGQGGGGFNP

-3618 AIAGGVGSLFGGN
+3618 AI
-3631 THNMGAAGNVG
+3631 TGAAGNVG
-3642 LMKMISPLTMGV
+3642 LMKMINPLTMGV
-3654 GLLGSIFKNNRDHKN
+3654 GLLGSIFKNNKDHKN

-3752 TDTSLTDTSTTD
+3752 TDTSTTD

>member
-71 LTKAT
+71 FTKAT

-352 TAETHVQGLIQAG
+352 TAETHVQGLMQAG

-393 INAIPGSNLIIAG
+393 INAIPGSNLVIAG

-479 DKMRYWQD
+479 DKMRYWQH
-487 QTGKKLYG
+487 QTGKRLYG
-495 MTDVYRLEKE
+495 MTDVYRLEKK

-550 NNKKSDCCDSII
+550 DNKKSDCCDSII

-569 INQISNANTIKD
+569 VNQISNANTIKD

-596 KSVIDDLKTNIFSV
+596 KSIIDDLKTNIFSV

-617 SGSSGGGSQDSKSV
+617 GGSSGGGSQDSKSV
-631 DSSKSNTRTSSSSP
+631 GSSKSNTRTSSSSP

-669 HVNFGFDTS
+669 YVDFGFDQS

-702 HHRNKL
+702 YHRNKL

-719 IDNEKKAED
+719 IDNETKAED
-728 QPYRRSVTTLGA
+728 QPYHRGVATLGG

-746 LASYSNAK
+746 LASHSG
-754 SYAIEDNA
+754 A
-762 KVYSAEDVAEI
+762 KVYSSEDLQEMH
-773 PDAFRRSIR
+773 DAFRSSIR
-782 YKPENETA
+782 YKSKNETA
-790 DDSLADLGFDYIKPR
+790 DDSLADLGFDY
-805 HSLLDS
+805 S
-811 RKIVKGFDYTK
+811 K
-822 ARDNLRDSGKFFI
+822 ARDNLRDSGKFFV

-847 VDMTKSTYRSKIRD
+847 VDMDDSTYRSKIRD
-861 QIVSTLKS
+861 KIASTLKS

-876 KVYYANEKITE
+876 KLDDANKKITE
-887 ALSTNIG
+887 ALRTNIG

-927 YFDARNQGKITDTKI
+927 YFDERNQGKITDTKI

-976 KGPNIKNQVNAGIEK
+976 KGPNIKTQVDAGIEK
-991 ALKMQGTKGYG
+991 ALKMQGTNGYG

-1031 EKETGEKVS
+1031 EKETGKKVS

-1046 ATPSLVSPNRF
+1046 ATPSLVYPNRF

-1105 ENDFGQLERFKLV
+1105 ENDFGQLEHFKLV

-1161 KTIGGN
+1161 KTIGGD

-1214 YISPESALGDF
+1214 YIPPESALGDF
-1225 NPKIIKDD
+1225 NSKIIKDD

-1282 SIAQNYGISRQ
+1282 SIAQKYGISRQ

-1331 FKQLRGQMSLHK
+1331 FKQLRGKMSLHK

-1358 MFTIKVTPEEY
+1358 MFTIKVTPQEY
-1369 KRRLKANL
+1369 KKRLKANL

-1386 ILSENKNKKTGE
+1386 ILSVNKNKKTGE

-1413 NDIKRRVLLEDF
+1413 NDIKRRVLLEDV

-1433 HNDFMTKNGDY
+1433 HNDFMTKNVDY
-1444 ISEYLGADGPYTV
+1444 ISEYLGADYLGATGPYTV
-1457 IPDLVKADKDLQDY
+1457 IPDLVKATNKDLQDY
-1471 DFYISE
+1471 NFNISE
-1477 KLSPDDIAE
+1477 NLSPDDIAE

-1500 HTIYSYNKKLYNKV
+1500 HTIYSYNKKIYNKV
-1514 IDSVKTKRIEEQGNI
+1514 IDSLKTKRIEEQSNI
-1529 KEIES
+1529 KGIEL

-1547 SALNIVDNI
+1547 NALNVVDNI

-1564 SNKEKK
+1564 SNKEKT

-1595 NVGGINLDSPENLS
+1595 NVGGINSDSPENLS

-1616 DYYNDI
+1616 DYNNDI
-1622 EYDFVDAMNQSE
+1622 EYDFIDAMNQSE
-1634 LPDVTSFDVATVS
+1634 LPDVTFFDVATVS
-1647 DEITAEF
+1647 DEITGEF
-1654 LEALGDTLVYD
+1654 LEALNDTLVYD
-1665 TRNLVSPIGQDA
+1665 TRGLVSSVGQDA

-1700 YQAVNDYFNIANAMA
+1700 YQAVNDYFNVANAMA
-1715 LMFGDKKTVIEPI
+1715 FTFGDKKVEPIQDSFLSEIDVSSFNNIGTNLNNKTQVGGYEKELI

-1740 FNNIGTNLKNK
+1740 FNNIGTNL
-1751 TQIGGYEKELIQD
+1751 
-1764 SFLSEID
+1764 
-1771 VSSFNNIGTNL
+1771 NN
-1782 KNKTHQAINDYSNVA
+1782 
-1797 NAMAFTFGDEDS
+1797 
-1809 FIKTFD
+1809 
-1815 IPNIDIPNI
+1815 
-1824 DPSINA
+1824 
-1830 PKYLDPNLVWKE
+1830 
-1842 TSPGADEEPTVMDV
+1842 
-1856 DHFGMPGMHPD
+1856 
-1867 TFNNMNIFDEKQ
+1867 
-1879 KEIQKYLTKMWNNAF
+1879 
-1894 NAEIEKFDQ
+1894 
-1903 KTWDK
+1903 
-1908 LLELGVD
+1908 
-1915 KETINGV
+1915 
-1922 IYNASMHNRAKHLGN
+1922 
-1937 IEDVTQTHNAP
+1937 
-1948 FVMTEQIRNFINS
+1948 
-1961 FDNQNSNHK
+1961 K

-1976 EKEPTVMDVDEFDA
+1976 EKEPTIMDTNEFDA
-1990 SKYIYDNFVENFNID
+1990 SAYIYDNFVKNFNID

-2015 PISFAKNIKGETYV
+2015 PISFDKNIKGEIYV
-2029 KTLKDVLYDF
+2029 KTLKDILHDF
-2039 TSGIESDKKND
+2039 KAGIASDKNFD
-2050 LNNAAEMYTSAKEHD
+2050 LNNAAKMYTNAKEYD

-2114 NVEEAVKTLNLVKQQ
+2114 NVEEAIKTLNLVKQQ

-2145 QILPQDNARKTFPNL
+2145 QILPQDNAKKTVIDL
-2160 SDDEDY
+2160 SNDEDY

-2187 YDEWLNG
+2187 YDEWLKG
-2194 QDNARKT
+2194 KDNAKKTVIDLGDEYREKFAGNKKEGPTFYGTETGEIYTEPPWERNNAKKT
-2201 VIEPMQDSFLSG
+2201 VIEPIQDSFLSG
-2213 IDVSLFNNIGT
+2213 IDASLFNNIGT
-2224 DLKNKKQ
+2224 NLKNKTQ
-2231 VGGYEQGREI
+2231 IGGYEQGREV

-2249 DNFISPKIDK
+2249 DNFISPKVDK

-2282 LIDATDTLQGFS
+2282 LTDATDTLQGFS
-2294 VYLKE
+2294 VYLQE

-2327 TQALNSFLDIGD
+2327 TQALNSFLNIGN

-2344 KQVKILNKVFSSNNN
+2344 DEIKFLNKVFSSNNN

-2364 ISATGMVGEAFE
+2364 MSATGMVGEAFE
-2376 TLTTIFWKFLGPIAL
+2376 TLTTIFWEFLGPIAL

-2426 KAKGLQRTNENA
+2426 KAKGLQTTNENA

-2460 AQIRLDNANMTRSHG
+2460 AQTRLDNANMTRSHG

-2490 YGIAAGL
+2490 YGISAGL
-2497 GKLQGNYESTASEYD
+2497 SKLQGNYESTASEYD

-2532 EAMNQVSSYYD
+2532 DAMNQVSSYYD

-2774 SGGYHP
+2774 LGGYHP

-2789 QDRRESVGGGYSG
+2789 QDRKESVGGGYSG
-2802 GQPPRGGY
+2802 GQSPRGGY
-2810 SDHRESQTHYT
+2810 VDHRESQTHYT

-2831 NSGGGPGEGGGIQF
+2831 NSGGGPGESGGIQF
-2845 NPLGAITGLLSSILG
+2845 NPLGTITGLLSSILG

-2904 YDVFEVDGISSKATD
+2904 YDIFKVDDISGKATD

-2931 KRVSGISAPA
+2931 KRVSGISGPA

-2980 FSDKKRKT
+2980 FNKEKRKG
-2988 MNKKDRDYLNKRY
+2988 MNKKDRDYLSKRY
-3001 GLGFDFDER
+3001 GIDISGARTDIQADEMLR
-3010 DELGRRKY
+3010 TELDKQGKWDEAVR
-3018 RTAKQK
+3018 
-3024 NKAIR
+3024 
-3029 QKLDSQG
+3029 
-3036 VEWDDAMSDLH
+3036 DLH
-3047 NNRYM
+3047 NNRYI
-3052 GKSLKDRVTNT
+3052 GSSLKNRVTDT
-3063 VRSYA
+3063 VSSYA

-3076 NQYETRKQNFKD
+3076 NQYETRKQNLKD
-3088 NVNGYV
+3088 NINGYV

-3161 KDIYSNYKNKY
+3161 KDIYSNYKDKY

-3283 GAEEGIDDDEK
+3283 GAEEGIDDDDKK

-3398 QAEITKARMGDPFIK
+3398 QAEIAKVRMGDPFIK

-3592 KTHYQQAGGKGMNP
+3592 KTHYQQAGGRGMNP

-3618 AIAGGVGSLFGGN
+3618 AIAGGIGSLFGGN

-3642 LMKMISPLTMGV
+3642 LMKMINPLTMGV
-3654 GLLGSIFKNNRDHKN
+3654 GLLDSIFRNNKDHKN

-3743 QSPTNSSTT
+3743 QSPNNSSTT
-3752 TDTSLTDTSTTD
+3752 TDASLTDTSTTD

>member
-1 MAQATVK
+1 
-8 DTTGYVNYVYNI
+8 
-20 SARGTTEVAS
+20 
-30 QLLGLSGM
+30 
-38 ATNILGQLAFQTNSY
+38 
-53 ISTTEGALLSM
+53 
-64 GVIATAG
+64 
-71 LTKAT
+71 
-76 QQAMEFDQALS
+76 
-87 TIGAIS
+87 
-93 GQTRGEV
+93 
-100 TKLGDDA
+100 
-107 MAMSNKFGVA
+107 
-117 VSEMTEGME
+117 
-126 SLARAGVSQGNMT
+126 
-139 AILEEAMGLSKLE
+139 
-152 GLTLDTAINDLI
+152 
-164 STTNLLDTQGLDSSS
+164 
-179 TEYADAVR
+179 
-187 YQNQKITA
+187 
-195 TSEAA
+195 
-200 PIGAQDIIHTLEH
+200 
-213 IGGYASSTN
+213 
-222 LDQDDLYAVIAQL
+222 
-235 GSKGTKSEMAG
+235 
-246 TSLRAFIAAGQK
+246 
-258 DTAQRALNRIGLNV
+258 
-272 KDLWKNDDTIMSITD
+272 
-287 MKDVLDEA
+287 
-295 MESRGYTQQEKLEF
+295 
-309 YSDFAGYKQANQI
+309 
-322 MKIDT
+322 
-327 QSAREFKEKIDHSW
+327 
-341 NMGQK
+341 
-346 IAQVIG
+346 
-352 TAETHVQGLIQAG
+352 
-365 TNLLTKVGE
+365 
-374 PFLPI
+374 
-379 ISTIA
+379 
-384 VTLKTGIDI
+384 
-393 INAIPGSNLIIAG
+393 
-406 GLILVSVK
+406 
-414 AISTIFNK
+414 
-422 IAPQILAAKGNI
+422 
-434 GSMREFFDSIVKSL
+434 
-448 KESYTLI
+448 
-455 KNINNTDWI
+455 
-464 KRQAHINEVNHITND
+464 
-479 DKMRYWQD
+479 
-487 QTGKKLYG
+487 
-495 MTDVYRLEKE
+495 
-505 HGFKNNQ
+505 
-512 KYIDWKMRENYKTK
+512 
-526 KSRNERNETQNEPT
+526 
-540 GTTESSNNRK
+540 
-550 NNKKSDCCDSII
+550 
-562 QVMKEGF
+562 
-569 INQISNANTIKD
+569 
-581 RVVDIYGF
+581 
-589 LSNSAID
+589 
-596 KSVIDDLKTNIFSV
+596 
-610 YVTNMGD
+610 
-617 SGSSGGGSQDSKSV
+617 
-631 DSSKSNTRTSSSSP
+631 
-645 KSGTKLFTKGR
+645 
-656 LDQAKVDKFIDDF
+656 
-669 HVNFGFDTS
+669 
-678 TNEGR
+678 
-683 KTQEMLNNYAKD
+683 
-695 ILRDNFK
+695 
-702 HHRNKL
+702 
-708 TGQKREVLQKI
+708 
-719 IDNEKKAED
+719 
-728 QPYRRSVTTLGA
+728 
-740 EKFDSI
+740 
-746 LASYSNAK
+746 
-754 SYAIEDNA
+754 
-762 KVYSAEDVAEI
+762 
-773 PDAFRRSIR
+773 
-782 YKPENETA
+782 
-790 DDSLADLGFDYIKPR
+790 
-805 HSLLDS
+805 
-811 RKIVKGFDYTK
+811 
-822 ARDNLRDSGKFFI
+822 
-835 ALANLGDVNLDD
+835 
-847 VDMTKSTYRSKIRD
+847 
-861 QIVSTLKS
+861 
-869 NDKEKIK
+869 
-876 KVYYANEKITE
+876 
-887 ALSTNIG
+887 
-894 YHYVNDLNTT
+894 
-904 AREDFMKSVK
+904 
-914 LESTGNPYIDMVN
+914 
-927 YFDARNQGKITDTKI
+927 
-942 EDDLDK
+942 
-948 IKILGNIVY
+948 
-957 ADKDKMN
+957 
-964 INSEYPYRRDLG
+964 
-976 KGPNIKNQVNAGIEK
+976 
-991 ALKMQGTKGYG
+991 
-1002 GIASHIKK
+1002 
-1010 ITDSYVEMA
+1010 
-1019 VRDDILEMQKEM
+1019 
-1031 EKETGEKVS
+1031 
-1040 ISDVIK
+1040 
-1046 ATPSLVSPNRF
+1046 
-1057 KINHRVYDDIGK
+1057 
-1069 ESPDLLNKE
+1069 
-1078 DTIYNGLRA
+1078 
-1087 LHNKNIGGNEEYR
+1087 
-1100 NRTFG
+1100 
-1105 ENDFGQLERFKLV
+1105 
-1118 FADEKPGVYYEKER
+1118 
-1132 EELSNLSFQSLLA
+1132 
-1145 LIQPPEITKA
+1145 
-1155 AEDIGP
+1155 
-1161 KTIGGN
+1161 
-1167 NTGTKNVGV
+1167 
-1176 AEVRNLPYL
+1176 
-1185 FEGTPIQNM
+1185 
-1194 GMRLPTHGAKM
+1194 
-1205 DNTAVMGTA
+1205 
-1214 YISPESALGDF
+1214 
-1225 NPKIIKDD
+1225 
-1233 TGEPVAQEVEVLK
+1233 
-1246 GFIRN
+1246 
-1251 DRGRYHEA
+1251 
-1259 TNWALTQSR
+1259 
-1268 NREEMRKRQEVAFG
+1268 
-1282 SIAQNYGISRQ
+1282 
-1293 DIMQMPLTQSQ
+1293 
-1304 KERIEELYGQQDF
+1304 
-1317 VDIKQYIEENGEDA
+1317 
-1331 FKQLRGQMSLHK
+1331 
-1343 FDYDYD
+1343 
-1349 TGKLVDNGE
+1349 
-1358 MFTIKVTPEEY
+1358 
-1369 KRRLKANL
+1369 
-1377 IYKDEGDYG
+1377 
-1386 ILSENKNKKTGE
+1386 
-1398 ETYTIHDFDALHYSY
+1398 
-1413 NDIKRRVLLEDF
+1413 
-1425 VRAKELES
+1425 
-1433 HNDFMTKNGDY
+1433 
-1444 ISEYLGADGPYTV
+1444 
-1457 IPDLVKADKDLQDY
+1457 
-1471 DFYISE
+1471 
-1477 KLSPDDIAE
+1477 
-1486 KLLDAPINQIDTLL
+1486 
-1500 HTIYSYNKKLYNKV
+1500 
-1514 IDSVKTKRIEEQGNI
+1514 
-1529 KEIES
+1529 
-1534 RKEDVRSELERFD
+1534 
-1547 SALNIVDNI
+1547 
-1556 FPNLKNIL
+1556 
-1564 SNKEKK
+1564 
-1570 EYMKLLSESD
+1570 
-1580 RPMDELMVIAQRHGV
+1580 
-1595 NVGGINLDSPENLS
+1595 
-1609 TSLYNDD
+1609 
-1616 DYYNDI
+1616 
-1622 EYDFVDAMNQSE
+1622 
-1634 LPDVTSFDVATVS
+1634 
-1647 DEITAEF
+1647 
-1654 LEALGDTLVYD
+1654 
-1665 TRNLVSPIGQDA
+1665 
-1677 GENRIEKINKI
+1677 
-1688 LNTDINK
+1688 
-1695 DRLKD
+1695 
-1700 YQAVNDYFNIANAMA
+1700 
-1715 LMFGDKKTVIEPI
+1715 
-1728 QDSFLSGIDVSS
+1728 
-1740 FNNIGTNLKNK
+1740 
-1751 TQIGGYEKELIQD
+1751 
-1764 SFLSEID
+1764 
-1771 VSSFNNIGTNL
+1771 
-1782 KNKTHQAINDYSNVA
+1782 
-1797 NAMAFTFGDEDS
+1797 
-1809 FIKTFD
+1809 
-1815 IPNIDIPNI
+1815 
-1824 DPSINA
+1824 
-1830 PKYLDPNLVWKE
+1830 
-1842 TSPGADEEPTVMDV
+1842 
-1856 DHFGMPGMHPD
+1856 
-1867 TFNNMNIFDEKQ
+1867 
-1879 KEIQKYLTKMWNNAF
+1879 
-1894 NAEIEKFDQ
+1894 
-1903 KTWDK
+1903 
-1908 LLELGVD
+1908 
-1915 KETINGV
+1915 
-1922 IYNASMHNRAKHLGN
+1922 
-1937 IEDVTQTHNAP
+1937 
-1948 FVMTEQIRNFINS
+1948 
-1961 FDNQNSNHK
+1961 
-1970 TQVGGY
+1970 
-1976 EKEPTVMDVDEFDA
+1976 
-1990 SKYIYDNFVENFNID
+1990 
-2005 DYNQTTPKKT
+2005 
-2015 PISFAKNIKGETYV
+2015 
-2029 KTLKDVLYDF
+2029 
-2039 TSGIESDKKND
+2039 
-2050 LNNAAEMYTSAKEHD
+2050 
-2065 IGSSDLGLFL
+2065 
-2075 GRALLL
+2075 
-2081 TGKEDDALSEL
+2081 
-2092 LDSQEKSPRA
+2092 
-2102 GILASLIQLQQN
+2102 
-2114 NVEEAVKTLNLVKQQ
+2114 
-2129 HAGNE
+2129 
-2134 KIINE
+2134 
-2139 ANSILS
+2139 
-2145 QILPQDNARKTFPNL
+2145 
-2160 SDDEDY
+2160 
-2166 KKAVGVGPSQ
+2166 
-2176 NIPQPRPDPEH
+2176 
-2187 YDEWLNG
+2187 
-2194 QDNARKT
+2194 
-2201 VIEPMQDSFLSG
+2201 MQDSFLSG

-2282 LIDATDTLQGFS
+2282 LTDATDTLQGFS

-2327 TQALNSFLDIGD
+2327 TQALNSFLNIGD
-2339 RLKDG
+2339 RLKSGDEI
-2344 KQVKILNKVFSSNNN
+2344 KFLNKVFSSNNN

-2376 TLTTIFWKFLGPIAL
+2376 TLTTIFWEFLGPIAL

-2789 QDRRESVGGGYSG
+2789 QDRKESVGGGYSG

-2810 SDHRESQTHYT
+2810 VDHRESQTHYT

-2831 NSGGGPGEGGGIQF
+2831 NSGGGPGESGGIQF
-2845 NPLGAITGLLSSILG
+2845 NPLGTITGLLSSILG

-2988 MNKKDRDYLNKRY
+2988 MNEKDRDYLNKRY

-3018 RTAKQK
+3018 KTEKQK

-3269 VKDKVSGFFDKIKE
+3269 VKDKVSGFFEKIKE

-3398 QAEITKARMGDPFIK
+3398 QAEIAKVRTGDPFIK

-3454 DKVGGGKKNPLSK
+3454 DKVGGGKKSPLSK

-3592 KTHYQQAGGKGMNP
+3592 KTHYQQAGSKGMNP

>member
-393 INAIPGSNLIIAG
+393 INAIPGSNLVIAG

-479 DKMRYWQD
+479 DKMHYWQD

-540 GTTESSNNRK
+540 GATESSNNRK

-569 INQISNANTIKD
+569 VNQISNANTIKD

-596 KSVIDDLKTNIFSV
+596 KSIIDDLKTNIFSV

-617 SGSSGGGSQDSKSV
+617 GGSKNSQSDTASQDSKSV
-631 DSSKSNTRTSSSSP
+631 GSSKSNTQTSSSSP

-669 HVNFGFDTS
+669 DVDFGFDKS

-1031 EKETGEKVS
+1031 EKETGKKVS

-1046 ATPSLVSPNRF
+1046 ATPSLAYPNRF

-1105 ENDFGQLERFKLV
+1105 ENDFGQLEHFKLV

-1282 SIAQNYGISRQ
+1282 SIAQKYGISRQ

-1358 MFTIKVTPEEY
+1358 MFTIKVTPQEY
-1369 KRRLKANL
+1369 KKRLKANL

-1386 ILSENKNKKTGE
+1386 ILSTNKNKKTGE

-1433 HNDFMTKNGDY
+1433 HNDFMTKGDY
-1444 ISEYLGADGPYTV
+1444 ISEYLGATGPYTV
-1457 IPDLVKADKDLQDY
+1457 IPDLVKANKDLQGY
-1471 DFYISE
+1471 NFNISA
-1477 KLSPDDIAE
+1477 SPDDIAE

-1514 IDSVKTKRIEEQGNI
+1514 IDSVKTKRIEEQSNI

-1595 NVGGINLDSPENLS
+1595 NVGGINSDSPENLS
-1609 TSLYNDD
+1609 TSLYNND
-1616 DYYNDI
+1616 DYNNDI
-1622 EYDFVDAMNQSE
+1622 EYDFIDAMNQSE
-1634 LPDVTSFDVATVS
+1634 LPDVTFFDVATVS

-1700 YQAVNDYFNIANAMA
+1700 YQATNDYFNIANAMA
-1715 LMFGDKKTVIEPI
+1715 FMFGDKKTVIEPI
-1728 QDSFLSGIDVSS
+1728 QDSFLSEIDVSS

-1751 TQIGGYEKELIQD
+1751 TQIGGYEKE
-1764 SFLSEID
+1764 
-1771 VSSFNNIGTNL
+1771 
-1782 KNKTHQAINDYSNVA
+1782 
-1797 NAMAFTFGDEDS
+1797 
-1809 FIKTFD
+1809 
-1815 IPNIDIPNI
+1815 
-1824 DPSINA
+1824 
-1830 PKYLDPNLVWKE
+1830 
-1842 TSPGADEEPTVMDV
+1842 PTVMD
-1856 DHFGMPGMHPD
+1856 
-1867 TFNNMNIFDEKQ
+1867 I
-1879 KEIQKYLTKMWNNAF
+1879 
-1894 NAEIEKFDQ
+1894 
-1903 KTWDK
+1903 
-1908 LLELGVD
+1908 
-1915 KETINGV
+1915 
-1922 IYNASMHNRAKHLGN
+1922 
-1937 IEDVTQTHNAP
+1937 
-1948 FVMTEQIRNFINS
+1948 
-1961 FDNQNSNHK
+1961 
-1970 TQVGGY
+1970 
-1976 EKEPTVMDVDEFDA
+1976 DEFDA
-1990 SKYIYDNFVENFNID
+1990 SAYIYDNFVKNFNID

-2039 TSGIESDKKND
+2039 KSGIASDKKND
-2050 LNNAAEMYTSAKEHD
+2050 LFNAAEMYTRAKEHD

-2145 QILPQDNARKTFPNL
+2145 QILPQDNAKKTVIDL
-2160 SDDEDY
+2160 SNDEDY

-2176 NIPQPRPDPEH
+2176 NIPEPRPDPEH
-2187 YDEWLNG
+2187 YDEWLKG
-2194 QDNARKT
+2194 KDNAKKT
-2201 VIEPMQDSFLSG
+2201 VIEPIQDSFLSG

-2274 KLDDWSGK
+2274 KLGDWSGK
-2282 LIDATDTLQGFS
+2282 LTDATDTLQGFS

-2327 TQALNSFLDIGD
+2327 TQALNSFLSIGD
-2339 RLKDG
+2339 RLKSG
-2344 KQVKILNKVFSSNNN
+2344 KQVKFLNKVFSSNNN
-2359 AGKML
+2359 AGKMV

-2376 TLTTIFWKFLGPIAL
+2376 TLTTIFWDFLGPIAL

-2426 KAKGLQRTNENA
+2426 KAKGLQTTNENA

-2532 EAMNQVSSYYD
+2532 DAMNQVSSYYD

-2780 THYLDANAS
+2780 THYLDASAS

-2810 SDHRESQTHYT
+2810 FDHRESQTHYT

-2988 MNKKDRDYLNKRY
+2988 MNEKDRDYLNKRY

-3018 RTAKQK
+3018 KTEKQK

-3269 VKDKVSGFFDKIKE
+3269 VKDKVSGFFEKIKE

-3398 QAEITKARMGDPFIK
+3398 QAEIAKVRTGDPFIK

-3454 DKVGGGKKNPLSK
+3454 DKVGGGKKSPLSK

-3592 KTHYQQAGGKGMNP
+3592 KTHYQKAGQGGGGFNP
-3606 LGMMMPGIGLAG
+3606 LAMMMPGIGLAG

-3642 LMKMISPLTMGV
+3642 LMKMINPLTMGV
-3654 GLLGSIFKNNRDHKN
+3654 GLLDSIFRNNKDHKN

>member
-71 LTKAT
+71 FTKAT

-352 TAETHVQGLIQAG
+352 TAETHVQGLMQAG

-393 INAIPGSNLIIAG
+393 INAIPGSNLVIAG

-464 KRQAHINEVNHITND
+464 KRQTHINEVNHITND

-512 KYIDWKMRENYKTK
+512 EYIDWKMRENYKTK

-540 GTTESSNNRK
+540 GATESSNNRK

-569 INQISNANTIKD
+569 VNQISNANTIKD

-596 KSVIDDLKTNIFSV
+596 KSIIDDLKTNIFSV

-617 SGSSGGGSQDSKSV
+617 GGSSGGGSKSSQSDTASQDSK
-631 DSSKSNTRTSSSSP
+631 NTQTSSSSP

-669 HVNFGFDTS
+669 YVDFGFDTS

-683 KTQEMLNNYAKD
+683 KTQEMLNNYARD

-702 HHRNKL
+702 HHKNKL

-719 IDNEKKAED
+719 IDNEKKTED
-728 QPYRRSVTTLGA
+728 QPYRRSVNTLGV

-754 SYAIEDNA
+754 TYSAEDNA
-762 KVYSAEDVAEI
+762 KVYSAEDLAEM

-782 YKPENETA
+782 YKSENKTA
-790 DDSLADLGFDYIKPR
+790 DDSLADLGSDYIKPEDK
-805 HSLLDS
+805 LLDS
-811 RKIVKGFDYTK
+811 TKLVKGFDYTK

-847 VDMTKSTYRSKIRD
+847 VNMDDSTYRSQIRD

-876 KVYYANEKITE
+876 KVYNANEKITE

-894 YHYVNDLNTT
+894 YHYVNDLSTD

-976 KGPNIKNQVNAGIEK
+976 KGPNIKTQVNAGTEK

-1010 ITDSYVEMA
+1010 ITDTYVEMA
-1019 VRDDILEMQKEM
+1019 VQDDILEMQKEM
-1031 EKETGEKVS
+1031 EKETGKKVS

-1046 ATPSLVSPNRF
+1046 ATPSLAYPSRF
-1057 KINHRVYDDIGK
+1057 KMDHRVYDDIGK

-1105 ENDFGQLERFKLV
+1105 ENDFGQLEHFKLV

-1282 SIAQNYGISRQ
+1282 SIAQKYGISRQ

-1331 FKQLRGQMSLHK
+1331 FKQLRGKMSLHK

-1358 MFTIKVTPEEY
+1358 MFTIKVTPQEY
-1369 KRRLKANL
+1369 KKRLKANL

-1386 ILSENKNKKTGE
+1386 ILSVNKNKKTGE

-1444 ISEYLGADGPYTV
+1444 ISEYLGADRPYTV
-1457 IPDLVKADKDLQDY
+1457 IPDLVKANKDLQDY
-1471 DFYISE
+1471 NFNISE

-1500 HTIYSYNKKLYNKV
+1500 HTIYSYNKKIYNKV
-1514 IDSVKTKRIEEQGNI
+1514 IDSLKTKRIEEQSNI

-1564 SNKEKK
+1564 SNEEKA

-1595 NVGGINLDSPENLS
+1595 NVGGINSDSPENLS
-1609 TSLYNDD
+1609 TSLYNND
-1616 DYYNDI
+1616 DYNNDI

-1654 LEALGDTLVYD
+1654 LEALDDTLVYD

-1700 YQAVNDYFNIANAMA
+1700 YQATNDYFNIANAMA
-1715 LMFGDKKTVIEPI
+1715 FTFGDKKTVIEPI

-1740 FNNIGTNLKNK
+1740 FNNISTNLKNK
-1751 TQIGGYEKELIQD
+1751 TQIGGYEKEPIQD
-1764 SFLSEID
+1764 LFLSGID

-1782 KNKTHQAINDYSNVA
+1782 
-1797 NAMAFTFGDEDS
+1797 
-1809 FIKTFD
+1809 
-1815 IPNIDIPNI
+1815 
-1824 DPSINA
+1824 
-1830 PKYLDPNLVWKE
+1830 
-1842 TSPGADEEPTVMDV
+1842 
-1856 DHFGMPGMHPD
+1856 
-1867 TFNNMNIFDEKQ
+1867 NN
-1879 KEIQKYLTKMWNNAF
+1879 
-1894 NAEIEKFDQ
+1894 
-1903 KTWDK
+1903 
-1908 LLELGVD
+1908 
-1915 KETINGV
+1915 
-1922 IYNASMHNRAKHLGN
+1922 
-1937 IEDVTQTHNAP
+1937 
-1948 FVMTEQIRNFINS
+1948 
-1961 FDNQNSNHK
+1961 K

-1976 EKEPTVMDVDEFDA
+1976 EKESTVIDIENDPKSLLLSLLGNKKFKHLSDEDADVLWDIGIEQRLENEQEMLDIWNAVTVDENPINDYLRGNISGNTQLKDTTDFFRNMLKNKYSDDTTIETIANDFLNTLSQTQDLVFD
-1990 SKYIYDNFVENFNID
+1990 SILYRGGVLNTNEDSFGVLSGVSS
-2005 DYNQTTPKKT
+2005 TTHDKEL
-2015 PISFAKNIKGETYV
+2015 AETYQDDNYLIEILAPEDTKGTSYAPDEFTLDANTPYFELERDEEN
-2029 KTLKDVLYDF
+2029 KT
-2039 TSGIESDKKND
+2039 
-2050 LNNAAEMYTSAKEHD
+2050 AK
-2065 IGSSDLGLFL
+2065 I
-2075 GRALLL
+2075 LLL
-2081 TGKEDDALSEL
+2081 TDEMLQLMNSSPILKELVKNNL
-2092 LDSQEKSPRA
+2092 P
-2102 GILASLIQLQQN
+2102 QN
-2114 NVEEAVKTLNLVKQQ
+2114 NAKKTVIDLGDEYREKF
-2129 HAGNE
+2129 AGNKKE
-2134 KIINE
+2134 GPIFYGTETGEIYTEPPWEQNNAKKTVID
-2139 ANSILS
+2139 LS
-2145 QILPQDNARKTFPNL
+2145 N
-2160 SDDEDY
+2160 DEDY

-2187 YDEWLNG
+2187 YDEWLKG
-2194 QDNARKT
+2194 KDNAKKT
-2201 VIEPMQDSFLSG
+2201 VIEPMQDSFLSE

-2224 DLKNKKQ
+2224 NLKNKTQ
-2231 VGGYEQGREI
+2231 IGGYEQGREI

-2282 LIDATDTLQGFS
+2282 LTDATDTLQGFS
-2294 VYLKE
+2294 IYLQE

-2319 TVTKINKG
+2319 TVTKLNKG
-2327 TQALNSFLDIGD
+2327 TQALNSFLSIGD
-2339 RLKDG
+2339 RLKSG
-2344 KQVKILNKVFSSNNN
+2344 EQIKFLNKVFSSNNN

-2364 ISATGMVGEAFE
+2364 MSATGMVGEAFE
-2376 TLTTIFWKFLGPIAL
+2376 TLTTIFWEFLGPIAL

-2460 AQIRLDNANMTRSHG
+2460 AQTRLDNANMTRSHG

-2490 YGIAAGL
+2490 YGISAGL

-2532 EAMNQVSSYYD
+2532 DAMNQVSSYYD

-2789 QDRRESVGGGYSG
+2789 QDRKESVGGGYSG

-2810 SDHRESQTHYT
+2810 FDHRESQTHYT

-2831 NSGGGPGEGGGIQF
+2831 NSGGGPGESGGIQF
-2845 NPLGAITGLLSSILG
+2845 NPLGTITGLLSSILG

-2904 YDVFEVDGISSKATD
+2904 YDVFNVDGISGKATD

-2931 KRVSGISAPA
+2931 KRVSGISGPA

-2988 MNKKDRDYLNKRY
+2988 MNEKDRDYLSKRY
-3001 GLGFDFDER
+3001 GIDISGARTDIQANKMLRTELDKQGKWDEAVR
-3010 DELGRRKY
+3010 
-3018 RTAKQK
+3018 
-3024 NKAIR
+3024 
-3029 QKLDSQG
+3029 
-3036 VEWDDAMSDLH
+3036 DLH
-3047 NNRYM
+3047 NNRYI
-3052 GKSLKDRVTNT
+3052 GSSLKNRVTDT
-3063 VRSYA
+3063 VSSYA

-3076 NQYETRKQNFKD
+3076 NQYETRKQNLKD

-3138 DFSALINNPA
+3138 DFGALINNPA

-3161 KDIYSNYKNKY
+3161 KDIYSNYKDKY

-3250 ENGWME
+3250 ENGWMK

-3269 VKDKVSGFFDKIKE
+3269 VKDKVSGFFEKIKE

-3592 KTHYQQAGGKGMNP
+3592 KTHYQQAGGRGMNP

-3618 AIAGGVGSLFGGN
+3618 AIAGGIGSLFGGN

-3642 LMKMISPLTMGV
+3642 LMKMIAPLTMGV
-3654 GLLGSIFKNNRDHKN
+3654 GLLGSIFKNNQDHKN

-3675 DLAKNILKNLIDG
+3675 DLAKNILKNIIDG

-3743 QSPTNSSTT
+3743 QSPNNSSTT

>member
-71 LTKAT
+71 FTKAT

-100 TKLGDDA
+100 TRLGDDA

-139 AILEEAMGLSKLE
+139 TILEEAMGLSKLE

-200 PIGAQDIIHTLEH
+200 PISAQDIIHTLEH

-352 TAETHVQGLIQAG
+352 TAETHVQGLMQAG

-393 INAIPGSNLIIAG
+393 INAIPGSNLVIAG
-406 GLILVSVK
+406 GLILVSMK

-422 IAPQILAAKGNI
+422 IVPQILAAKGNI

-464 KRQAHINEVNHITND
+464 KRQAHINEVNHITDD
-479 DKMRYWQD
+479 DKMRYWQH
-487 QTGKKLYG
+487 QTGKRLYG

-512 KYIDWKMRENYKTK
+512 EYIDWKMRENYKTK

-540 GTTESSNNRK
+540 GATESSNNRK
-550 NNKKSDCCDSII
+550 DNKKSDCCDSII

-596 KSVIDDLKTNIFSV
+596 KSIIDDLKTNIFSV

-617 SGSSGGGSQDSKSV
+617 GGSKSSQSDTASQDSKSV
-631 DSSKSNTRTSSSSP
+631 GSSKSNTQTSSSSP

-669 HVNFGFDTS
+669 YVDFGFDQS

-728 QPYRRSVTTLGA
+728 QPYRRSVNTLGV

-746 LASYSNAK
+746 LASHS
-754 SYAIEDNA
+754 DA
-762 KVYSAEDVAEI
+762 KVYSAEDLAEMH
-773 PDAFRRSIR
+773 DAFRSSIR
-782 YKPENETA
+782 YDSKNETA
-790 DDSLADLGFDYIKPR
+790 DDSLADFGFSYSKAMRDSGKSSTVLPNLGFDY
-805 HSLLDS
+805 S
-811 RKIVKGFDYTK
+811 K

-861 QIVSTLKS
+861 KIASTLKS
-869 NDKEKIK
+869 NDNEKIK
-876 KVYYANEKITE
+876 KLYDANKKITE
-887 ALSTNIG
+887 ALRTNIG
-894 YHYVNDLNTT
+894 YHYVNDLSTD

-914 LESTGNPYIDMVN
+914 LEPTDNPYIDMVN
-927 YFDARNQGKITDTKI
+927 YFDARNQGKITGTKI

-976 KGPNIKNQVNAGIEK
+976 KGPNIKNQVDAGIEK
-991 ALKMQGTKGYG
+991 ALKMQGTNGYG

-1010 ITDSYVEMA
+1010 ITDTYVEMA

-1031 EKETGEKVS
+1031 EKETGKKVS

-1046 ATPSLVSPNRF
+1046 ATPSLVYPNRF

-1105 ENDFGQLERFKLV
+1105 ENDFGQLEHFKLV
-1118 FADEKPGVYYEKER
+1118 FADKKPGVYYEKER
-1132 EELSNLSFQSLLA
+1132 EELSNLSFQRLLA

-1225 NPKIIKDD
+1225 NSKIITDP
-1233 TGEPVAQEVEVLK
+1233 TGRPIAQEVEVLK

-1259 TNWALTQSR
+1259 SNWALTQSR
-1268 NREEMRKRQEVAFG
+1268 NREEMRKNQEVAFG
-1282 SIAQNYGISRQ
+1282 TIAQNYGISRQ

-1358 MFTIKVTPEEY
+1358 MFTIKVTPKEY
-1369 KRRLKANL
+1369 KRRLDANL
-1377 IYKDEGDYG
+1377 IYKDEGDSG
-1386 ILSENKNKKTGE
+1386 ILSVNKNKKTGE

-1433 HNDFMTKNGDY
+1433 HNDFMTKNSDY
-1444 ISEYLGADGPYTV
+1444 ISEYLGATGPYTV
-1457 IPDLVKADKDLQDY
+1457 IPDLVKANKDLQDY
-1471 DFYISE
+1471 NFNISE

-1486 KLLDAPINQIDTLL
+1486 ELLDAPINQIDTLL

-1514 IDSVKTKRIEEQGNI
+1514 IDSLKTKRIEEQGNI
-1529 KEIES
+1529 KKIES
-1534 RKEDVRSELERFD
+1534 KKEDVRSELERFD

-1570 EYMKLLSESD
+1570 RYMKLLSESD

-1595 NVGGINLDSPENLS
+1595 NVGGINPDSPENLS

-1616 DYYNDI
+1616 DYYNDV
-1622 EYDFVDAMNQSE
+1622 EYDFIDAMNQSE
-1634 LPDVTSFDVATVS
+1634 LPDVTIFDVATVS

-1654 LEALGDTLVYD
+1654 LETLNDTLVYD

-1677 GENRIEKINKI
+1677 SENRIEKINKI

-1700 YQAVNDYFNIANAMA
+1700 YQAVNDYFNVAKAMA
-1715 LMFGDKKTVIEPI
+1715 FTFGDKKTVIEPI

-1740 FNNIGTNLKNK
+1740 FNNIGTNL
-1751 TQIGGYEKELIQD
+1751 
-1764 SFLSEID
+1764 
-1771 VSSFNNIGTNL
+1771 NN
-1782 KNKTHQAINDYSNVA
+1782 
-1797 NAMAFTFGDEDS
+1797 
-1809 FIKTFD
+1809 
-1815 IPNIDIPNI
+1815 
-1824 DPSINA
+1824 
-1830 PKYLDPNLVWKE
+1830 
-1842 TSPGADEEPTVMDV
+1842 
-1856 DHFGMPGMHPD
+1856 
-1867 TFNNMNIFDEKQ
+1867 
-1879 KEIQKYLTKMWNNAF
+1879 
-1894 NAEIEKFDQ
+1894 
-1903 KTWDK
+1903 
-1908 LLELGVD
+1908 
-1915 KETINGV
+1915 
-1922 IYNASMHNRAKHLGN
+1922 
-1937 IEDVTQTHNAP
+1937 
-1948 FVMTEQIRNFINS
+1948 
-1961 FDNQNSNHK
+1961 K

-1976 EKEPTVMDVDEFDA
+1976 KKEPTVMDTNEFDA
-1990 SKYIYDNFVENFNID
+1990 SGYIYDNFVKNFNID

-2015 PISFAKNIKGETYV
+2015 PISFAKNIKGEIYV
-2029 KTLKDVLYDF
+2029 KTLKDVLYNF
-2039 TSGIESDKKND
+2039 KAGIASDKNFD
-2050 LNNAAEMYTSAKEHD
+2050 FNNAVEMYTNAKEYD

-2145 QILPQDNARKTFPNL
+2145 QILPQDNAKKTVIDL
-2160 SDDEDY
+2160 SNDEDY
-2166 KKAVGVGPSQ
+2166 KKAVGAGPSQ
-2176 NIPQPRPDPEH
+2176 NIPQPRPDSEH
-2187 YDEWLNG
+2187 YDEWLKGKDNARKTVIDLG
-2194 QDNARKT
+2194 DEYREKFAGNKKEGPIFYGTETGEIYTKPPWERDNARKT

-2224 DLKNKKQ
+2224 NLKNKTQ
-2231 VGGYEQGREI
+2231 IGGYEQGREI

-2282 LIDATDTLQGFS
+2282 LTDATDTLQGFS
-2294 VYLKE
+2294 VYLQE

-2344 KQVKILNKVFSSNNN
+2344 KEIKFLNKVFSPNNN

-2364 ISATGMVGEAFE
+2364 MSATGMVGEAFE
-2376 TLTTIFWKFLGPIAL
+2376 TLTTIFWEFLGPIAL

-2460 AQIRLDNANMTRSHG
+2460 AQTRLDNANMTRSHG

-2490 YGIAAGL
+2490 YGISAGL
-2497 GKLQGNYESTASEYD
+2497 SKLQGNYESTASEYD

-2585 KALDDFVQAT
+2585 KALDDFVEAT

-2745 TEGTDFSAIGQSA
+2745 TEGTDFNAIGQSA

-2810 SDHRESQTHYT
+2810 FDYRESQTHYT

-2831 NSGGGPGEGGGIQF
+2831 NSGGGPGESGGIQF
-2845 NPLGAITGLLSSILG
+2845 NPLGTITGLLSSILG

-2904 YDVFEVDGISSKATD
+2904 YDVFEVDGISGKATD

-3063 VRSYA
+3063 VSSYA

-3269 VKDKVSGFFDKIKE
+3269 VKDKVSGFFEKIKE

-3310 LFGFGKEEETPES
+3310 WFGFGKEEETPES

-3391 RIQYMKD
+3391 RVQYMKD

-3592 KTHYQQAGGKGMNP
+3592 KTHYQQAGGRGMNP

-3618 AIAGGVGSLFGGN
+3618 AIAGGIGSLFGGN

-3642 LMKMISPLTMGV
+3642 LMKMINPLTMGV
-3654 GLLGSIFKNNRDHKN
+3654 GLLDSIFRNNKDHKN

-3743 QSPTNSSTT
+3743 QSPNNSSTT

>member
-71 LTKAT
+71 FTKAT

-352 TAETHVQGLIQAG
+352 TAETHVQGLMQAG

-393 INAIPGSNLIIAG
+393 INAIPGSNLVIAG

-464 KRQAHINEVNHITND
+464 KRQTHINEVNHITND

-512 KYIDWKMRENYKTK
+512 EYIDWKMRENYKTK

-540 GTTESSNNRK
+540 GATESSNNRK

-569 INQISNANTIKD
+569 VNQISNANTIKD
-581 RVVDIYGF
+581 RVVDIYEF

-596 KSVIDDLKTNIFSV
+596 KSIIDDLKTNIFSV

-617 SGSSGGGSQDSKSV
+617 GGSSGGGSKSSQSDTASQDSK
-631 DSSKSNTRTSSSSP
+631 NTQTSSSSP

-669 HVNFGFDTS
+669 YVDFGFDTS

-702 HHRNKL
+702 YHKNKL
-708 TGQKREVLQKI
+708 TGQKKEVLQKI
-719 IDNEKKAED
+719 IDNEKKTED
-728 QPYRRSVTTLGA
+728 QPYRRSVNTLGV

-754 SYAIEDNA
+754 TYSAEDNA
-762 KVYSAEDVAEI
+762 KVYSAEDLAEM

-782 YKPENETA
+782 YKSENKTA
-790 DDSLADLGFDYIKPR
+790 DDSLADLGSDYIKPEDK
-805 HSLLDS
+805 LLDS
-811 RKIVKGFDYTK
+811 TKLVKGFDYTK

-847 VDMTKSTYRSKIRD
+847 VNMDDSTYRSQIRD

-876 KVYYANEKITE
+876 KVYNANEKITE

-894 YHYVNDLNTT
+894 YHYVNDLSTD

-976 KGPNIKNQVNAGIEK
+976 KGPNIKTQVNAGTEK

-1010 ITDSYVEMA
+1010 ITDTYVEMA
-1019 VRDDILEMQKEM
+1019 VQDDILEMQKEM
-1031 EKETGEKVS
+1031 EKETGKKVS

-1046 ATPSLVSPNRF
+1046 ATPSLAYPSRF
-1057 KINHRVYDDIGK
+1057 KMDHRVYDDIGK

-1105 ENDFGQLERFKLV
+1105 ENDFGQLEHFKLV

-1282 SIAQNYGISRQ
+1282 SIAQKYGISRQ

-1331 FKQLRGQMSLHK
+1331 FKQLRGKMSLHK

-1358 MFTIKVTPEEY
+1358 MFTIKVTPQEY
-1369 KRRLKANL
+1369 KKRLKANL

-1386 ILSENKNKKTGE
+1386 ILSVNKNKKTGE

-1444 ISEYLGADGPYTV
+1444 ISEYLGADRPYTV
-1457 IPDLVKADKDLQDY
+1457 IPDLVKANKDLQDY
-1471 DFYISE
+1471 NFNISE

-1514 IDSVKTKRIEEQGNI
+1514 IDSVKTKRIEEQSNI

-1564 SNKEKK
+1564 SNEEKA

-1595 NVGGINLDSPENLS
+1595 NVGGINSDSPENLS
-1609 TSLYNDD
+1609 TSLYNND
-1616 DYYNDI
+1616 DYNNDI

-1654 LEALGDTLVYD
+1654 LEALDDTLVYD

-1700 YQAVNDYFNIANAMA
+1700 YQATNDYFNIANAMA
-1715 LMFGDKKTVIEPI
+1715 FTFGDKKTVIEPI

-1740 FNNIGTNLKNK
+1740 FNNISTNLKNK
-1751 TQIGGYEKELIQD
+1751 TQIGGYEKEPIQD
-1764 SFLSEID
+1764 LFLSGID

-1782 KNKTHQAINDYSNVA
+1782 
-1797 NAMAFTFGDEDS
+1797 
-1809 FIKTFD
+1809 
-1815 IPNIDIPNI
+1815 
-1824 DPSINA
+1824 
-1830 PKYLDPNLVWKE
+1830 
-1842 TSPGADEEPTVMDV
+1842 
-1856 DHFGMPGMHPD
+1856 
-1867 TFNNMNIFDEKQ
+1867 NN
-1879 KEIQKYLTKMWNNAF
+1879 
-1894 NAEIEKFDQ
+1894 
-1903 KTWDK
+1903 
-1908 LLELGVD
+1908 
-1915 KETINGV
+1915 
-1922 IYNASMHNRAKHLGN
+1922 
-1937 IEDVTQTHNAP
+1937 
-1948 FVMTEQIRNFINS
+1948 
-1961 FDNQNSNHK
+1961 K

-1976 EKEPTVMDVDEFDA
+1976 EKESTVIDIENDPKSLLLSLLGNKKFKHLSDEDADVLWDIGIEQRLENEQEMLDIWNAVTVDENPINDYLRGNISGNTQLKDTTDFFRNMLKNKYSDDTTIETIANDFLNTLSQTQDLVFD
-1990 SKYIYDNFVENFNID
+1990 SILYRGGVLNTNEDSFGVLSGVSS
-2005 DYNQTTPKKT
+2005 TTHDKEL
-2015 PISFAKNIKGETYV
+2015 AETYQDDNYLIEILAPEDTKGTSYAPDEFTLDANTPYFELERDEEN
-2029 KTLKDVLYDF
+2029 KT
-2039 TSGIESDKKND
+2039 
-2050 LNNAAEMYTSAKEHD
+2050 AK
-2065 IGSSDLGLFL
+2065 I
-2075 GRALLL
+2075 LLL
-2081 TGKEDDALSEL
+2081 TDEMLQLMNSSPILKELVKNNL
-2092 LDSQEKSPRA
+2092 P
-2102 GILASLIQLQQN
+2102 QN
-2114 NVEEAVKTLNLVKQQ
+2114 NAKKTVIDLGDEYREKF
-2129 HAGNE
+2129 AGNKKE
-2134 KIINE
+2134 GPIFYGTETGEIYTEPPWEQNNAKKTVID
-2139 ANSILS
+2139 LS
-2145 QILPQDNARKTFPNL
+2145 N
-2160 SDDEDY
+2160 DEDY

-2187 YDEWLNG
+2187 YDEWLKG
-2194 QDNARKT
+2194 KDNAKKT
-2201 VIEPMQDSFLSG
+2201 VIEPMQDSFLSE

-2224 DLKNKKQ
+2224 NLKNKTQ
-2231 VGGYEQGREI
+2231 IGGYEQGREI

-2282 LIDATDTLQGFS
+2282 LTDATDTLQGFS
-2294 VYLKE
+2294 IYLQE

-2319 TVTKINKG
+2319 TVTKLNKG
-2327 TQALNSFLDIGD
+2327 TQALNSFLSIGD
-2339 RLKDG
+2339 RLKSG
-2344 KQVKILNKVFSSNNN
+2344 EQIKFLNKVFSSNNN

-2364 ISATGMVGEAFE
+2364 MSATGMVGEAFE
-2376 TLTTIFWKFLGPIAL
+2376 TLTTIFWEFLGPIAL

-2460 AQIRLDNANMTRSHG
+2460 AQTRLDNANMTRSHG

-2490 YGIAAGL
+2490 YGISAGL

-2532 EAMNQVSSYYD
+2532 DAMNQVSSYYD

-2789 QDRRESVGGGYSG
+2789 QDRKESVGGGYSG

-2810 SDHRESQTHYT
+2810 FDHRESQTHYT

-2831 NSGGGPGEGGGIQF
+2831 NSGGGPGESGGIQF
-2845 NPLGAITGLLSSILG
+2845 NPLGTITGLLSSILG

-2904 YDVFEVDGISSKATD
+2904 YDVFNVDGISGKATD

-2931 KRVSGISAPA
+2931 KRVSGISGPA

-2988 MNKKDRDYLNKRY
+2988 MNEKDRDYLSKRY
-3001 GLGFDFDER
+3001 GIDISGARTDIQANKMLRTELDKQGKWDEAVR
-3010 DELGRRKY
+3010 
-3018 RTAKQK
+3018 
-3024 NKAIR
+3024 
-3029 QKLDSQG
+3029 
-3036 VEWDDAMSDLH
+3036 DLH
-3047 NNRYM
+3047 NNRYI
-3052 GKSLKDRVTNT
+3052 GSSLKNRVTDT
-3063 VRSYA
+3063 VSSYA

-3076 NQYETRKQNFKD
+3076 NQYETRKQNLKD

-3138 DFSALINNPA
+3138 DFGALINNPA

-3161 KDIYSNYKNKY
+3161 KDIYSNYKDKY

-3250 ENGWME
+3250 ENGWMK

-3269 VKDKVSGFFDKIKE
+3269 VKDKVSGFFEKIKE

-3592 KTHYQQAGGKGMNP
+3592 KTHYQQAGGRGMNP

-3618 AIAGGVGSLFGGN
+3618 AIAGGIGSLFGGN

-3642 LMKMISPLTMGV
+3642 LMKMIAPLTMGV
-3654 GLLGSIFKNNRDHKN
+3654 GLLGSIFKNNQDHKN

-3675 DLAKNILKNLIDG
+3675 DLAKNILKNIIDG

-3743 QSPTNSSTT
+3743 QSPNNSSTT

>member
-71 LTKAT
+71 FTKAT

-352 TAETHVQGLIQAG
+352 TAETHVQGLMQAG

-393 INAIPGSNLIIAG
+393 INAIPGSNLVIAG

-512 KYIDWKMRENYKTK
+512 EYIDWKMRENYKTK

-540 GTTESSNNRK
+540 GATESSNNRK

-569 INQISNANTIKD
+569 VNQISNANTIKD
-581 RVVDIYGF
+581 RVIDIYGF

-596 KSVIDDLKTNIFSV
+596 KSIIDDLKTNIFSV

-631 DSSKSNTRTSSSSP
+631 DSSKSNTQTSSSSP

-669 HVNFGFDTS
+669 DVDFGFDLS

-683 KTQEMLNNYAKD
+683 KSQEMAVNYAKD

-702 HHRNKL
+702 YHKNKL

-728 QPYRRSVTTLGA
+728 QPYRRSVNTLGV

-746 LASYSNAK
+746 LASHSG
-754 SYAIEDNA
+754 A
-762 KVYSAEDVAEI
+762 KVYSAEDVAEM

-782 YKPENETA
+782 YKSKNKTA
-790 DDSLADLGFDYIKPR
+790 DDSLADLGSDYIKPEDR
-805 HSLLDS
+805 LLDNS
-811 RKIVKGFDYTK
+811 RSVIGFDYAK

-847 VDMTKSTYRSKIRD
+847 VNMDDSKYRSQIRD

-876 KVYYANEKITE
+876 KVYNANEKITE

-894 YHYVNDLNTT
+894 YHYVNDLSTD

-914 LESTGNPYIDMVN
+914 LESTGNPYTDMVN
-927 YFDARNQGKITDTKI
+927 YFDARNQGEITDTKI

-964 INSEYPYRRDLG
+964 INSEYPYRRDWG
-976 KGPNIKNQVNAGIEK
+976 KGPNIKNQVDARIEK
-991 ALKMQGTKGYG
+991 ALKMQGTNGYG
-1002 GIASHIKK
+1002 GIASHIKE
-1010 ITDSYVEMA
+1010 ITDTYVEMA
-1019 VRDDILEMQKEM
+1019 VQDDILEMQKEM
-1031 EKETGEKVS
+1031 EKETGKKVS

-1046 ATPSLVSPNRF
+1046 ATPSLAYPNRF

-1105 ENDFGQLERFKLV
+1105 ENDFGQLEHFKLV

-1214 YISPESALGDF
+1214 YIPPESALGDF
-1225 NPKIIKDD
+1225 NSKIIKDD
-1233 TGEPVAQEVEVLK
+1233 TGEPIAQEVEVLK

-1282 SIAQNYGISRQ
+1282 SIAQKYGISRQ

-1358 MFTIKVTPEEY
+1358 MFTIKVTPQEY
-1369 KRRLKANL
+1369 KKRLKANL

-1386 ILSENKNKKTGE
+1386 ILSVNKNKKTGE

-1413 NDIKRRVLLEDF
+1413 NDIKRRVLLEDV

-1457 IPDLVKADKDLQDY
+1457 IPDLVKANKDLQDY
-1471 DFYISE
+1471 NFNISE

-1486 KLLDAPINQIDTLL
+1486 ELLDAPINQIDTLL

-1514 IDSVKTKRIEEQGNI
+1514 IDSVKTKRIEEQSNI

-1564 SNKEKK
+1564 SNKEKT

-1595 NVGGINLDSPENLS
+1595 NVGGINSDSPENLS
-1609 TSLYNDD
+1609 TSLYNND
-1616 DYYNDI
+1616 DYNNDI
-1622 EYDFVDAMNQSE
+1622 EYDFIDAMNQSE
-1634 LPDVTSFDVATVS
+1634 LPDVTIFDVATVS

-1665 TRNLVSPIGQDA
+1665 TRGLVSSVGQDA

-1700 YQAVNDYFNIANAMA
+1700 YQATNDYFNVAKAMA
-1715 LMFGDKKTVIEPI
+1715 FTFGDKKTVIEPI

-1764 SFLSEID
+1764 SFLSGID

-1782 KNKTHQAINDYSNVA
+1782 KNKT
-1797 NAMAFTFGDEDS
+1797 
-1809 FIKTFD
+1809 
-1815 IPNIDIPNI
+1815 
-1824 DPSINA
+1824 
-1830 PKYLDPNLVWKE
+1830 
-1842 TSPGADEEPTVMDV
+1842 
-1856 DHFGMPGMHPD
+1856 
-1867 TFNNMNIFDEKQ
+1867 
-1879 KEIQKYLTKMWNNAF
+1879 
-1894 NAEIEKFDQ
+1894 
-1903 KTWDK
+1903 
-1908 LLELGVD
+1908 
-1915 KETINGV
+1915 
-1922 IYNASMHNRAKHLGN
+1922 
-1937 IEDVTQTHNAP
+1937 
-1948 FVMTEQIRNFINS
+1948 
-1961 FDNQNSNHK
+1961 
-1970 TQVGGY
+1970 QVGGY
-1976 EKEPTVMDVDEFDA
+1976 EKEPIILDDESNKVDTAARKWYASGDYDRIINTFLGERDAGEDNLSAQLKNWASLVMELNGLKDPKKLQSFNFKNDNPIIPPLEQITGEIFAPFSKEESEFIEYWRKKLTNPINNIGTNLNHKTQVGDYEKESTVIDIENDPKSLLLSLLGNKKFKHLSDEDANVIWDIGIEQRLENEQEMLDTWNAVTVDENPINDYLRGNISGNTQLKDTTDFFRDILKNKYSDDTTIETITNDFLNTLSQTQDLVFD
-1990 SKYIYDNFVENFNID
+1990 SILYRGGVLNTNEDSFGVLSGVSS
-2005 DYNQTTPKKT
+2005 TTHDKKL
-2015 PISFAKNIKGETYV
+2015 AETYQDDNYLIEILAPEDTKGTSYAPDEFTLDANTPYFELERDEEN
-2029 KTLKDVLYDF
+2029 KT
-2039 TSGIESDKKND
+2039 
-2050 LNNAAEMYTSAKEHD
+2050 AK
-2065 IGSSDLGLFL
+2065 I
-2075 GRALLL
+2075 LLL
-2081 TGKEDDALSEL
+2081 TDEMLQLMNSSPILKE
-2092 LDSQEKSPRA
+2092 
-2102 GILASLIQLQQN
+2102 
-2114 NVEEAVKTLNLVKQQ
+2114 LVK
-2129 HAGNE
+2129 NN
-2134 KIINE
+2134 I
-2139 ANSILS
+2139 
-2145 QILPQDNARKTFPNL
+2145 PQDNARKTVIDL
-2160 SDDEDY
+2160 SNDEDY

-2176 NIPQPRPDPEH
+2176 NIPTPRPDPEH
-2187 YDEWLNG
+2187 YDELLKG
-2194 QDNARKT
+2194 KDNARKT
-2201 VIEPMQDSFLSG
+2201 VIEPIQDSFLSG

-2224 DLKNKKQ
+2224 NLNNKTQ

-2282 LIDATDTLQGFS
+2282 LTDATDTLQGFS
-2294 VYLKE
+2294 VYLQE

-2327 TQALNSFLDIGD
+2327 TQALNSFLNIGD
-2339 RLKDG
+2339 SLKNG
-2344 KQVKILNKVFSSNNN
+2344 EEIKFLNKVFSSNNN

-2364 ISATGMVGEAFE
+2364 MSVTGMVGEAFE
-2376 TLTTIFWKFLGPIAL
+2376 TLTTIFWEFLGPIAL

-2532 EAMNQVSSYYD
+2532 DAMNQVSSYYD

-2769 VEQSA
+2769 VEQPA

-2780 THYLDANAS
+2780 THYLNANQG
-2789 QDRRESVGGGYSG
+2789 QDRRESVGGDYSG
-2802 GQPPRGGY
+2802 GQPPKGGY
-2810 SDHRESQTHYT
+2810 FDHRESQTHYT

-2831 NSGGGPGEGGGIQF
+2831 NSGGGPGESGGIQF
-2845 NPLGAITGLLSSILG
+2845 NPLGTITGLLSSILG

-2904 YDVFEVDGISSKATD
+2904 YDVFNVDGISGKATD

-2931 KRVSGISAPA
+2931 KRVSGISGPA

-2980 FSDKKRKT
+2980 FNKKKRKG
-2988 MNKKDRDYLNKRY
+2988 MNKKDRDYLSKRY
-3001 GLGFDFDER
+3001 GIDISGAQTHIQANKMLRTELDKQGKWDEAVR
-3010 DELGRRKY
+3010 
-3018 RTAKQK
+3018 
-3024 NKAIR
+3024 
-3029 QKLDSQG
+3029 
-3036 VEWDDAMSDLH
+3036 DLH
-3047 NNRYM
+3047 NNRYIRS
-3052 GKSLKDRVTNT
+3052 SLKNRVTDT
-3063 VRSYA
+3063 VSSYA
-3068 DPWREYLG
+3068 DPWRKYLG
-3076 NQYETRKQNFKD
+3076 NQYETRKQNLKD
-3088 NVNGYV
+3088 NINGYV

-3161 KDIYSNYKNKY
+3161 KDIYSNYKDKY

-3310 LFGFGKEEETPES
+3310 WFGFGKEEETPES

-3377 GEKPDELANMSYKE
+3377 GEKPNELANMSYKE

-3490 GGVGKLAKGGIG
+3490 GGIG

-3576 ASGLLGG
+3576 ASGLIGG

-3592 KTHYQQAGGKGMNP
+3592 KTHYQKAGQGGGGFNP
-3606 LGMMMPGIGLAG
+3606 LAMMMPGIGLAG

-3642 LMKMISPLTMGV
+3642 LMKMIAPLTMGV
-3654 GLLGSIFKNNRDHKN
+3654 GLLGSIFKNNQDHKN
-3669 QSTSIG
+3669 QSTSTG
-3675 DLAKNILKNLIDG
+3675 DLAKNILKNIIDG

-3743 QSPTNSSTT
+3743 QSPNNSSTT

>member
-71 LTKAT
+71 FTKAT

-352 TAETHVQGLIQAG
+352 TAETHVQGLMQAG

-393 INAIPGSNLIIAG
+393 INAIPGSNLVIAG

-479 DKMRYWQD
+479 DKMRYWQH
-487 QTGKKLYG
+487 QTGKRLYG

-540 GTTESSNNRK
+540 GATESSNNRK
-550 NNKKSDCCDSII
+550 DNKKSDCCDSII

-596 KSVIDDLKTNIFSV
+596 KSIIDDLKTNIFSV

-617 SGSSGGGSQDSKSV
+617 GGSKSSQSDTASQDSKSV

-669 HVNFGFDTS
+669 DFDFGFDQS

-702 HHRNKL
+702 YHRNKL

-728 QPYRRSVTTLGA
+728 QPYRRSVNTLGA

-754 SYAIEDNA
+754 SYATEDNA
-762 KVYSAEDVAEI
+762 KVYSAEDLAEM

-782 YKPENETA
+782 YKPENKTA
-790 DDSLADLGFDYIKPR
+790 DDSLADLGFDYIKPGDK
-805 HSLLDS
+805 LLDS
-811 RKIVKGFDYTK
+811 SKLVKGFDYTK

-847 VDMTKSTYRSKIRD
+847 VDMDDSKYRSQIRD

-876 KVYYANEKITE
+876 KVFNANEKITE

-894 YHYVNDLNTT
+894 YHYVNDLSTD

-927 YFDARNQGKITDTKI
+927 YFDARNQGKITDTNI

-964 INSEYPYRRDLG
+964 INSKYPYRRDLG
-976 KGPNIKNQVNAGIEK
+976 KGPNIKNQVNAGTEK
-991 ALKMQGTKGYG
+991 ALKMMGTNGYG
-1002 GIASHIKK
+1002 GIASYIEK
-1010 ITDSYVEMA
+1010 ITDTYVEMA
-1019 VRDDILEMQKEM
+1019 VQDDILEMQKEM
-1031 EKETGEKVS
+1031 EKETGKKVS

-1046 ATPSLVSPNRF
+1046 ATPSLAYPNRF

-1105 ENDFGQLERFKLV
+1105 ENDFGQLEHFKLV

-1225 NPKIIKDD
+1225 NSKIIKDD

-1282 SIAQNYGISRQ
+1282 SIAQKYGISRQ

-1369 KRRLKANL
+1369 KKRLKANL

-1386 ILSENKNKKTGE
+1386 ILSVNKNKKTGE

-1413 NDIKRRVLLEDF
+1413 NDIKRRVLLEDV

-1457 IPDLVKADKDLQDY
+1457 IPDLVKANKDLQDY
-1471 DFYISE
+1471 NFNISE
-1477 KLSPDDIAE
+1477 NLSPDDIAE

-1514 IDSVKTKRIEEQGNI
+1514 IDSVKTKRIEEQSNI
-1529 KEIES
+1529 KKIES

-1595 NVGGINLDSPENLS
+1595 NVGGINSDSPENLS
-1609 TSLYNDD
+1609 TSLYNND
-1616 DYYNDI
+1616 DYNNDI
-1622 EYDFVDAMNQSE
+1622 EYDFIDAMNQSE
-1634 LPDVTSFDVATVS
+1634 LPDVTIFDVATVS

-1654 LEALGDTLVYD
+1654 LEALDDTLVYD

-1700 YQAVNDYFNIANAMA
+1700 YQATNDYFNVKNAMA
-1715 LMFGDKKTVIEPI
+1715 FTFGDKKTVIEPI

-1751 TQIGGYEKELIQD
+1751 TQ
-1764 SFLSEID
+1764 
-1771 VSSFNNIGTNL
+1771 
-1782 KNKTHQAINDYSNVA
+1782 
-1797 NAMAFTFGDEDS
+1797 
-1809 FIKTFD
+1809 
-1815 IPNIDIPNI
+1815 
-1824 DPSINA
+1824 
-1830 PKYLDPNLVWKE
+1830 
-1842 TSPGADEEPTVMDV
+1842 
-1856 DHFGMPGMHPD
+1856 
-1867 TFNNMNIFDEKQ
+1867 
-1879 KEIQKYLTKMWNNAF
+1879 
-1894 NAEIEKFDQ
+1894 
-1903 KTWDK
+1903 
-1908 LLELGVD
+1908 
-1915 KETINGV
+1915 
-1922 IYNASMHNRAKHLGN
+1922 
-1937 IEDVTQTHNAP
+1937 
-1948 FVMTEQIRNFINS
+1948 
-1961 FDNQNSNHK
+1961 
-1970 TQVGGY
+1970 VGGY
-1976 EKEPTVMDVDEFDA
+1976 EKEPIILDDESNKVDTAARKWYASGDYDRIINTFLGERDAGIDNLSAQLKNWAHLVMELNGLGD
-1990 SKYIYDNFVENFNID
+1990 
-2005 DYNQTTPKKT
+2005 PKKLQSFNFKNDN
-2015 PISFAKNIKGETYV
+2015 PIIPPLEQITGETFAPFSKEESEFIEYWRKKLTNPINAIINDTQWGSGGKRHQYDAV
-2029 KTLKDVLYDF
+2029 VGGQIKNGFFFDSDTFGQDPLEDKAKIYREFTHNKLRDLSRYSRGEVPGDKIAMSENGVDITYKQAFDTIMEYMNDQDGLWEDSILYHGGSLL
-2039 TSGIESDKKND
+2039 TSDSNG
-2050 LNNAAEMYTSAKEHD
+2050 
-2065 IGSSDLGLFL
+2065 IGSLDKIMSTSFSKDIAEDFVKYDKDYMTKIYAPQGTQGLYTDNMGEDEYTLGHGQIFIELS
-2075 GRALLL
+2075 RDDENKTAEILLL
-2081 TGKEDDALSEL
+2081 TNDLIKELIDNPLIDDNIK
-2092 LDSQEKSPRA
+2092 Q
-2102 GILASLIQLQQN
+2102 SLNNIQKDM
-2114 NVEEAVKTLNLVKQQ
+2114 E
-2129 HAGNE
+2129 
-2134 KIINE
+2134 
-2139 ANSILS
+2139 
-2145 QILPQDNARKTFPNL
+2145 
-2160 SDDEDY
+2160 
-2166 KKAVGVGPSQ
+2166 Q

-2187 YDEWLNG
+2187 YDEWLKAKDNFRKTIIDLG
-2194 QDNARKT
+2194 DEYRELFAGNKKEEPIFYGTETGEIYTEPPWERDNAKKT
-2201 VIEPMQDSFLSG
+2201 VIEPIQDSFLSG

-2282 LIDATDTLQGFS
+2282 LTDATDTLQGFS

-2327 TQALNSFLDIGD
+2327 TQALNSFLSIGD

-2344 KQVKILNKVFSSNNN
+2344 KEVKILNKVFSSNNN

-2376 TLTTIFWKFLGPIAL
+2376 TLTTIFWEFLGPIAL

-2460 AQIRLDNANMTRSHG
+2460 AQTRLDNANMTRSYG

-2532 EAMNQVSSYYD
+2532 DAMNQVSSYYD

-2774 SGGYHP
+2774 LGGYHP

-2789 QDRRESVGGGYSG
+2789 QDRKESVDGGYSG

-2831 NSGGGPGEGGGIQF
+2831 NSGGGPGESGGIQF

-3063 VRSYA
+3063 VSSYA

-3490 GGVGKLAKGGIG
+3490 GGIG

-3592 KTHYQQAGGKGMNP
+3592 KTHYQQAGGRGMNP

-3618 AIAGGVGSLFGGN
+3618 AIAGGIGSLFGGN

-3642 LMKMISPLTMGV
+3642 LMKMINPLTMGV
-3654 GLLGSIFKNNRDHKN
+3654 GLLDSIFRNNKDHKN

-3743 QSPTNSSTT
+3743 QSPNNSSTT